1 MSNFSKVSVGIS
13 TKRYT
18 HDMSFDNNT
27 TLGFGVCQP
36 LFCQLLNDKDKLA
49 GNIRQL
55 VRLAPLP
62 VPSFGRMR
70 LVNKLRFVKMTDICP
85 YYEAMLSGA
94 YVNTSDLNY
103 LPKEVLTTSIKVLTQ
118 MVLQYSVI
126 DYFKVDSSSSVTKY
140 VYQNISIPSV
150 LKEAISVF
158 HQAVADQTDL
168 SAAVPD
174 PKPHIGNVN
183 TAISPDSADYLIS
196 TDTAFLCCRLTERGK
211 RLRNVLI
218 GLGYAL
224 DISCTDSVSLLPLFA
239 YFKAWY
245 DCYAPSRDSQWNQT
259 NAFILIDACFQ
270 NYLTDLDDFTTGQG
284 SSEKVQNAVFGFFE
298 DLANT
303 WYVAKDDYVSAHRLN
318 TVSSNSTSFG
328 DVTNIPL
335 TNKDSSFTGIIG
347 ISPNETP
354 VISKDQYINQ
364 FALSTLQRI
373 SKFLN
378 KDTVIGK
385 KVSTWLKAHFGADVA
400 SSFFQDSVSLNDV
413 VVSCNIN
420 DVFSTADT
428 TSNDGSGEQLG
439 SYAGKGLGFG
449 DGSFSFTAPT
459 FGYFVVV
466 SCLVPDSKYFQGIDP
481 TLFGVGRFTLP
492 NADFDALSYEVTP
505 SSFLCAHNDI
515 FILGQKSTS
524 NKGFGFV
531 PRYSGFKT
539 RRNIVNGDMSR
550 RGTIA
555 SYSPY
560 YLDKILTENAIHS
573 EKNPDGSYSFVAVN
587 NPLPVASEV
596 WRYPTRYPWLGNFN
610 RIFYNSGNDV
620 FDDASSS
627 DAANDFTNTPVDD
640 NFIVQSVIS
649 MKLTNSL
656 KPIAMSYDVYDDDT
670 DNSSKTITQE

>member
-1 MSNFSKVSVGIS
+1 MSNFSKVNLGIS

-27 TLGFGVCQP
+27 TLSFGVCQP
-36 LFCQLLNDKDKLA
+36 LFCQLMNDKDKLA

-70 LVNKLRFVKMTDICP
+70 LVNKLRFVQMTDICP

-103 LPKEVLTTSIKVLTQ
+103 LPKEVLQVSIQELTQ
-118 MVLQYSVI
+118 VVLQYSVI
-126 DYFKVDSSSSVTKY
+126 DYFKVDSSSSTTKY
-140 VYQNISIPSV
+140 VYQNIFTPSV
-150 LKEAISVF
+150 LSEAISLF
-158 HQAVADQTDL
+158 HSTIGDSSDFSAVI
-168 SAAVPD
+168 PD
-174 PKPHIGNVN
+174 PKPHLGNKD
-183 TAISPDSADYLIS
+183 TAISPDSADYLVVS
-196 TDTAFLCCRLTERGK
+196 DTAFICFRLTERGK
-211 RLRNVLI
+211 RLRNVLL
-218 GLGYAL
+218 GLGYEL
-224 DISCTDSVSLLPLFA
+224 DLSCTDSVSFLPLFA
-239 YFKAWY
+239 YYKAWY
-245 DCYAPSRDSQWNQT
+245 DCYAPSRETQWNQT
-259 NAFILIDACFQ
+259 NAFILIDFSFQ
-270 NYLTDLDDFTTGQG
+270 RYLISLDNFVTTGG
-284 SSEKVQNAVFGFFE
+284 ASEKVQKALLGFFE

-303 WYVAKDDYVSAHRLN
+303 WYVANDDYVSAHRLRA
-318 TVSSNSTSFG
+318 VSTTNSSFDSIHVPSGSLADHSISVTTYSDNVPVIAPQMSTS
-328 DVTNIPL
+328 N
-335 TNKDSSFTGIIG
+335 
-347 ISPNETP
+347 
-354 VISKDQYINQ
+354 
-364 FALSTLQRI
+364 FALQTLMRI
-373 SKFLN
+373 SKFVN

-400 SSFFQDSVSLNDV
+400 SSFFKDSVSLPDV

-428 TSNDGSGEQLG
+428 TSGDGSGEQLG

-449 DGSFSFTAPT
+449 DGGFNFSAPT

-466 SCLVPDSKYFQGIDP
+466 SCLVPDAKYFQGVDP
-481 TLFGVGRFTLP
+481 SLFGVDRFTLP

-505 SSFLCAHNDI
+505 SSFLCGHNDI
-515 FILGQKSTS
+515 FIKGQQSTS

-531 PRYSGFKT
+531 PRYSAFKT

-573 EKNPDGSYSFVAVN
+573 EKNADGSYSFVAVN

-620 FDDASSS
+620 FDDASSG
-627 DAANDFTNTPVDD
+627 DAANDFTNTPIDD
-640 NFIVQSVIS
+640 NFIVQSVVS
-649 MKLTNSL
+649 MKLTNGL
-656 KPIAMSYDVYDDDT
+656 KPIAMSYDVYDEDI

>member
-1 MSNFSKVSVGIS
+1 MSNFSKISLGIS

-27 TLGFGVCQP
+27 TLSFGVCQP
-36 LFCQLLNDKDKLA
+36 LFCQILNDKDKLA

-70 LVNKLRFVKMTDICP
+70 LVNKLRFVQMTDICP

-103 LPKEVLTTSIKVLTQ
+103 LPKEVLNDSIKVLTQ
-118 MVLQYSVI
+118 MVLQYSVF
-126 DYFKVDSSSSVTKY
+126 DYFKVDASSSTPKY
-140 VYQNISIPSV
+140 VYQNVLTPSV
-150 LKEAISVF
+150 LKEALSFYHLVVRDNSEI
-158 HQAVADQTDL
+158 
-168 SAAVPD
+168 SAAIPD
-174 PKPHIGNVN
+174 PKPHGGNVN

-196 TDTAFLCCRLTERGK
+196 SDSALICCRLTERGK
-211 RLRNVLI
+211 RLRNVLV

-224 DISCTDSVSLLPLFA
+224 DVSCTDSVSLLPLFA

-245 DCYAPSRDSQWNQT
+245 DSYAPSRETQWNQT
-259 NAFILIDACFQ
+259 NAFVLIDACFQ
-270 NYLTDLDDFTTGQG
+270 NYLTTLSGFTIAKG
-284 SSEKVQNAVFGFFE
+284 STQKVQKAVFGFFE

-318 TVSSNSTSFG
+318 AVSSNTDSFG
-328 DVTNIPL
+328 DIQNKIPSDNNLTTLQGVKYNGNGNVPELTVVT
-335 TNKDSSFTGIIG
+335 D
-347 ISPNETP
+347 
-354 VISKDQYINQ
+354 
-364 FALSTLQRI
+364 FALQSLMRI
-373 SKFLN
+373 SKFIN

-400 SSFFQDSVSLNDV
+400 SSFFKDSVSLPDV

-428 TSNDGSGEQLG
+428 STSDGSGEQLG

-466 SCLVPDSKYFQGIDP
+466 SCLVPDSKYFQGVDP
-481 TLFGVGRFTLP
+481 SLFGLDRFTLP
-492 NADFDALSYEVTP
+492 NADFDALSYEITP
-505 SSFLCAHNDI
+505 CSFLCAHNDMYVS
-515 FILGQKSTS
+515 GQKSTS
-524 NKGFGFV
+524 DKGFGFV

-560 YLDKILTENAIHS
+560 YLDKILTENSFRS
-573 EKNPDGSYSFVAVN
+573 EKNADGSYTFVAVN
-587 NPLPVASEV
+587 NPLPLASEV
-596 WRYPTRYPWLGNFN
+596 WRFPTRYSWLGNFN
-610 RIFYNSGNDV
+610 RIFYNSGSAV

-627 DAANDFTNTPVDD
+627 DEANDFTTTPIDD

-649 MKLTNSL
+649 MKLTNAL
-656 KPIAMSYDVYDDDT
+656 KPIAMSYDVYDDDV

>member
-1 MSNFSKVSVGIS
+1 MSNFSKVNLGIS

-27 TLGFGVCQP
+27 TLSFGVCQP
-36 LFCQLLNDKDKLA
+36 LFCQLLNDKDKLS

-70 LVNKLRFVKMTDICP
+70 LVNKLRFVQMTDICP

-103 LPKEVLTTSIKVLTQ
+103 LPKEVLSSTVHLLT
-118 MVLQYSVI
+118 MLVLQYSVI
-126 DYFKVDSSSSVTKY
+126 DYFKVDTSSSTTKY
-140 VYQNISIPSV
+140 VYQNINLPSV
-150 LKEAISVF
+150 LKEAQQVIYN
-158 HQAVADQTDL
+158 AVRDSGDFEPIIPA
-168 SAAVPD
+168 
-174 PKPHIGNVN
+174 PKPHVGNVDS
-183 TAISPDSADYLIS
+183 AISPDSADYLITS
-196 TDTAFLCCRLTERGK
+196 EDSFVCFRLTERGK

-224 DISCTDSVSLLPLFA
+224 DISCKDRVSLLPLFA
-239 YFKAWY
+239 YYKAWY
-245 DCYAPSRDSQWNQT
+245 DCYAPSRETQWNQS
-259 NAFILIDACFQ
+259 NAFVLIDFSFQ
-270 NYLTDLDDFTTGQG
+270 QYITDIEGFTTAQG
-284 SSEKVQNAVFGFFE
+284 ATEKVQKAVLGFFE

-303 WYVAKDDYVSAHRLN
+303 WYVANDDYVSAHRLN
-318 TVSSNSTSFG
+318 AVSSNTTSFG
-328 DVTNIPL
+328 DVTQLPF
-335 TNKDSSFTGIIG
+335 TNKDKLQTRLQFTED
-347 ISPNETP
+347 STP
-354 VISKDQYINQ
+354 SVQGTRTINQ
-364 FALSTLQRI
+364 FTLETLQRV

-385 KVSTWLKAHFGADVA
+385 KVSTWLKAHYGADVA
-400 SSFFQDSVSLNDV
+400 SSFFKDSVSLDDV

-428 TSNDGSGEQLG
+428 TSSDGSGEQLG

-449 DGSFSFTAPT
+449 DGSFKFTAPT

-481 TLFGVGRFTLP
+481 TLFGVDRFSLP
-492 NADFDALSYEVTP
+492 NTDFDALSYEVTP

-515 FILGQKSTS
+515 FVSGQTSTS
-524 NKGFGFV
+524 DKGFGFV
-531 PRYSGFKT
+531 PRYSAFKT

-573 EKNPDGSYSFVAVN
+573 EKNADGSYNFVAVN

-610 RIFYNSGNDV
+610 RIFYNSGGDF
-620 FDDASSS
+620 FDDASSD
-627 DAANDFTNTPVDD
+627 DAANDFTNAPIDD
-640 NFIVQSVIS
+640 NFIVQSVVS
-649 MKLTNSL
+649 MKLTNGL
-656 KPIAMSYDVYDDDT
+656 KPISQSYDVYDEDM

>member
-1 MSNFSKVSVGIS
+1 MSNFSKVNLGIS

-70 LVNKLRFVKMTDICP
+70 LVNKLRFVQMTDICP

-94 YVNTSDLNY
+94 YVNTSALNY
-103 LPKEVLTTSIKVLTQ
+103 LPKEVLTTTVHLLTLL
-118 MVLQYSVI
+118 VLQYSVI
-126 DYFKVDSSSSVTKY
+126 DYFKVDSSSSTMKY
-140 VYQNISIPSV
+140 VYQNVSTPSV
-150 LKEAISVF
+150 FQEALRVLRGSIGDTSDFYGVIPEP
-158 HQAVADQTDL
+158 Q
-168 SAAVPD
+168 
-174 PKPHIGNVN
+174 PHVGNIDS
-183 TAISPDSADYLIS
+183 AISPDSADYLVS
-196 TDTAFLCCRLTERGK
+196 TDDGFICFRLTERGK

-224 DISCTDSVSLLPLFA
+224 DASCEDKVSLLPLFA
-239 YFKAWY
+239 YYKAWY
-245 DCYAPSRDSQWNQT
+245 DCYAPSRETQWNQT
-259 NAFILIDACFQ
+259 NAFVIIDACFQ
-270 NYLTDLDDFTTGQG
+270 NYLTSLEDFTTAQG
-284 SSEKVQNAVFGFFE
+284 SSEKVQKAVLGFFE

-303 WYVAKDDYVSAHRLN
+303 WYVANDDYVSAHRLN
-318 TVSSNSTSFG
+318 VVSTTNSGFDSIKLPSGSLATNKSPITTKENVTPSLNYVSSS
-328 DVTNIPL
+328 
-335 TNKDSSFTGIIG
+335 
-347 ISPNETP
+347 
-354 VISKDQYINQ
+354 INQ
-364 FALSTLQRI
+364 FALESLQRI
-373 SKFLN
+373 SKFIN

-400 SSFFQDSVSLNDV
+400 SSFFKDSVSLPDV

-481 TLFGVGRFTLP
+481 TLFGVDRFTLP
-492 NADFDALSYEVTP
+492 NSDFDALSYEVTP

-515 FILGQKSTS
+515 FISGQKSTS
-524 NKGFGFV
+524 DKGFGFV

-560 YLDKILTENAIHS
+560 YLDKILTENAIRS
-573 EKNPDGSYSFVAVN
+573 EKNADGSYSFVAVN

-596 WRYPTRYPWLGNFN
+596 WRYPTRYSWLGNFN
-610 RIFYNSGNDV
+610 RIFYNSGNEV
-620 FDDASSS
+620 FDDASSG
-627 DAANDFTNTPVDD
+627 DAANDFTTTPIDD

-649 MKLTNSL
+649 MKLTNVL
-656 KPIAMSYDVYDDDT
+656 KPIAMSYDVYDEDT

>member
-1 MSNFSKVSVGIS
+1 MSNFSKVNLGIS

-27 TLGFGVCQP
+27 TLSFGVCQP
-36 LFCQLLNDKDKLA
+36 LFCQLMNDKDKLA

-70 LVNKLRFVKMTDICP
+70 LVNKLRFVQMTDICP
-85 YYEAMLSGA
+85 YYEALLSGS
-94 YVNTSDLNY
+94 YINTSDLNY
-103 LPKEVLTTSIKVLTQ
+103 LPQEVLQISIRELTQ
-118 MVLQYSVI
+118 VVLQYSVI
-126 DYFKVDSSSSVTKY
+126 DYFKRDSTSPTEPKY
-140 VYQNISIPSV
+140 VYQNVLTPSV
-150 LKEAISVF
+150 YKEAISVLHTAYVNQSQF
-158 HQAVADQTDL
+158 ASVI
-168 SAAVPD
+168 PD
-174 PKPHIGNVN
+174 PKPHGGDVSL
-183 TAISPDSADYLIS
+183 AISPDSADYLVC
-196 TDTAFLCCRLTERGK
+196 TDDAFICFRLTERGK
-211 RLRNVLI
+211 RLRNVII
-218 GLGYAL
+218 GLGYEL
-224 DISCTDSVSLLPLFA
+224 DLSCRDSVSFLPLFA
-239 YFKAWY
+239 FFKAWY
-245 DCYAPSRDSQWNQT
+245 DCYAPSRETQWNQT
-259 NAFILIDACFQ
+259 NAFILIDASFQ
-270 NYLTDLDDFTTGQG
+270 KYLYDLNHFTTLGG
-284 SSEKVQNAVFGFFE
+284 ATEKVQKALLGFFE

-318 TVSSNSTSFG
+318 AVSSNTDSFG
-328 DVTNIPL
+328 DIQSKVPSDDNL
-335 TNKDSSFTGIIG
+335 T
-347 ISPNETP
+347 
-354 VISKDQYINQ
+354 
-364 FALSTLQRI
+364 TLQGVQYNGNGFVPKANVATDFTLQTLMRI
-373 SKFLN
+373 SKFIN

-400 SSFFQDSVSLNDV
+400 SSFFKDSVSLSDV

-428 TSNDGSGEQLG
+428 TSGDGSGEQLG

-466 SCLVPDSKYFQGIDP
+466 SCLVPDSKYFQGVDP
-481 TLFGVGRFTLP
+481 SLFGVDRFTLP
-492 NADFDALSYEVTP
+492 NADFDALSYEITP
-505 SSFLCAHNDI
+505 SSFLCGHNDI
-515 FILGQKSTS
+515 FIKGQKSTS
-524 NKGFGFV
+524 DKGFGFV

-560 YLDKILTENAIHS
+560 YLDKILTENAIRS
-573 EKNPDGSYSFVAVN
+573 LKNADGSYSFVAVN

-610 RIFYNSGNDV
+610 RIFYNSGNEV
-620 FDDASSS
+620 FDDASAG
-627 DAANDFTNTPVDD
+627 DETNDFTNTPIDD

-649 MKLTNSL
+649 MKLTNGL
-656 KPIAMSYDVYDDDT
+656 KPISMSYDVYDDDV

>member
-1 MSNFSKVSVGIS
+1 MSNFSKVNLGIS

-27 TLGFGVCQP
+27 TLSFGVCQP
-36 LFCQLLNDKDKLA
+36 LFCQLMNDKDKLA

-70 LVNKLRFVKMTDICP
+70 LVNKLRFVQMTDICP
-85 YYEAMLSGA
+85 YYEALLTGS
-94 YVNTSDLNY
+94 YINTSDLNY
-103 LPKEVLTTSIKVLTQ
+103 LPKEVLQISIRELTQ
-118 MVLQYSVI
+118 VVLQYSVI
-126 DYFKVDSSSSVTKY
+126 DYFKRDSSSPSEPKY
-140 VYQNISIPSV
+140 VYQNVLTPSV
-150 LKEAISVF
+150 YQEAISVLHTAYANQSQF
-158 HQAVADQTDL
+158 A
-168 SAAVPD
+168 SIIPD
-174 PKPHIGNVN
+174 PKAHGGNVGS
-183 TAISPDSADYLIS
+183 AISPDSADYLVS
-196 TDTAFLCCRLTERGK
+196 TDEAFICFRLTERGK
-211 RLRNVLI
+211 RLRNVII
-218 GLGYAL
+218 GLGYEL
-224 DISCTDSVSLLPLFA
+224 DLSCKDSVSFLPLFA

-245 DCYAPSRDSQWNQT
+245 DCYAPSRETQWNQT
-259 NAFILIDACFQ
+259 NAFILIDASFQ
-270 NYLTDLDDFTTGQG
+270 KYLTDLNHFTTYGG
-284 SSEKVQNAVFGFFE
+284 STEKVQKALLGFFE

-303 WYVAKDDYVSAHRLN
+303 WYVAKDDYVSAHRLKVVSTTN
-318 TVSSNSTSFG
+318 SGFNDIKSPITGVDTNLSPLSTTTDTVPTLYSST
-328 DVTNIPL
+328 PL
-335 TNKDSSFTGIIG
+335 
-347 ISPNETP
+347 
-354 VISKDQYINQ
+354 NQ
-364 FALSTLQRI
+364 FALETLQRI
-373 SKFLN
+373 SKFIN

-400 SSFFQDSVSLNDV
+400 SSFFKDSVSLSDV

-428 TSNDGSGEQLG
+428 STNDGSGEQLG

-466 SCLVPDSKYFQGIDP
+466 SCLVPDSKYFQGVDP
-481 TLFGVGRFTLP
+481 SLFGVDRFTLP

-505 SSFLCAHNDI
+505 SSFLCGHNDI
-515 FILGQKSTS
+515 FISGQQSTS
-524 NKGFGFV
+524 DKGFGFV
-531 PRYSGFKT
+531 PRYSAFKT

-560 YLDKILTENAIHS
+560 YLDKILTENAIRS
-573 EKNPDGSYSFVAVN
+573 FKNADGSYSFVAVN

-610 RIFYNSGNDV
+610 RIFYNSGSAV
-620 FDDASSS
+620 FDDASSG
-627 DAANDFTNTPVDD
+627 DETNDFTNTPIDD

-649 MKLTNSL
+649 MKLTNAL
-656 KPIAMSYDVYDDDT
+656 KPIAMSYDVYDEDT

>member
-1 MSNFSKVSVGIS
+1 MSNFSKVNLGIS

-27 TLGFGVCQP
+27 TLSFGVCQP
-36 LFCQLLNDKDKLA
+36 LFCQLLNDKDKLT

-70 LVNKLRFVKMTDICP
+70 LVNKLRFVQMTDICP
-85 YYEAMLSGA
+85 YYEALLAGS

-103 LPKEVLTTSIKVLTQ
+103 LPKEVLTSTVHLLT
-118 MVLQYSVI
+118 MLVLQYSVI
-126 DYFKVDSSSSVTKY
+126 DYFKVDTSSSNTKY
-140 VYQNISIPSV
+140 VYQNINLPSV
-150 LKEAISVF
+150 LKEAQQVIYN
-158 HQAVADQTDL
+158 AVQDNGDFE
-168 SAAVPD
+168 PIIPE
-174 PKPHIGNVN
+174 PKPHVGNVD
-183 TAISPDSADYLIS
+183 TAISPDSADYLI
-196 TDTAFLCCRLTERGK
+196 TAADSFVCFRLTERGK

-224 DISCTDSVSLLPLFA
+224 DISCKDRVSLLPLFA
-239 YFKAWY
+239 YYKAWY
-245 DCYAPSRDSQWNQT
+245 DCYAPSRETQWNQT
-259 NAFILIDACFQ
+259 NAFVLIDFCFQ
-270 NYLTDLDDFTTGQG
+270 QYVTDIEGFTTAQG
-284 SSEKVQNAVFGFFE
+284 ASEKVQKAVLGFFE

-303 WYVAKDDYVSAHRLN
+303 WYVANDDYVSAHRLN
-318 TVSSNSTSFG
+318 VVST
-328 DVTNIPL
+328 TN
-335 TNKDSSFTGIIG
+335 SSFDSIKMPTGPVTSNNVNVTTHENVVPVLPFS
-347 ISPNETP
+347 SP
-354 VISKDQYINQ
+354 VNQ
-364 FALSTLQRI
+364 FALETLQRI
-373 SKFLN
+373 SKFIN

-400 SSFFQDSVSLNDV
+400 SSFFKDSVSLDDV

-428 TSNDGSGEQLG
+428 TSSDGSGEQLG

-449 DGSFSFTAPT
+449 DGSFKFTAPT

-481 TLFGVGRFTLP
+481 TLFGVDRFTLP
-492 NADFDALSYEVTP
+492 NTDFDALSYEVTP

-515 FILGQKSTS
+515 FVSGQKSTS
-524 NKGFGFV
+524 DKGFGFV
-531 PRYSGFKT
+531 PRYSAFKT

-573 EKNPDGSYSFVAVN
+573 EKNADGSYSFVAVN

-610 RIFYNSGNDV
+610 RIFYNSGGDA
-620 FDDASSS
+620 FDDPSSD
-627 DAANDFTNTPVDD
+627 DAANDFINIPIDD
-640 NFIVQSVIS
+640 NFIVQSVVS
-649 MKLTNSL
+649 MKLTNGL
-656 KPIAMSYDVYDDDT
+656 KPISQSYDVYDEDT

>member
-27 TLGFGVCQP
+27 TLSFGVCQP
-36 LFCQLLNDKDKLA
+36 LFCQLMNDKDKLA

-70 LVNKLRFVKMTDICP
+70 LVNKLRFVQMTDICP
-85 YYEAMLSGA
+85 YYEAMLTGS

-103 LPKEVLTTSIKVLTQ
+103 LPKEVLQITIRALTQ
-118 MVLQYSVI
+118 IVLQYSVI
-126 DYFKVDSSSSVTKY
+126 DYFKVDSSSSTTKY
-140 VYQNISIPSV
+140 VYQNILTPSV
-150 LKEAISVF
+150 YQEAIGLYHTTIGDTSHF
-158 HQAVADQTDL
+158 A
-168 SAAVPD
+168 SIIPD
-174 PKPHIGNVN
+174 PKQHGGNVN
-183 TAISPDSADYLIS
+183 TAISPDSADYLVV
-196 TDTAFLCCRLTERGK
+196 TDSAFICFRLTERGK
-211 RLRNVLI
+211 RLRNVLL
-218 GLGYAL
+218 GLGYEL
-224 DISCTDSVSLLPLFA
+224 DLSCTDSVSSLPLFA

-245 DCYAPSRDSQWNQT
+245 DSYAPSRETQWNQT
-259 NAFILIDACFQ
+259 NAFILIDASFQ
-270 NYLTDLDDFTTGQG
+270 KYLTSFDFFTTATGA
-284 SSEKVQNAVFGFFE
+284 SEKVQKAVLGFFE

-303 WYVAKDDYVSAHRLN
+303 WYVANDDYVSAHRT
-318 TVSSNSTSFG
+318 TVVSTTNSGFDNIKSP
-328 DVTNIPL
+328 VTGVDTNFTPVS
-335 TNKDSSFTGIIG
+335 TNKDTVPNIYSS
-347 ISPNETP
+347 TP
-354 VISKDQYINQ
+354 LNQ
-364 FALSTLQRI
+364 FALETLQRI
-373 SKFLN
+373 SKFIN

-400 SSFFQDSVSLNDV
+400 SSFFKDSVSLNDI

-449 DGSFSFTAPT
+449 DGSFSFSAPS

-466 SCLVPDSKYFQGIDP
+466 SCLVPDSKYFQGVDP
-481 TLFGVGRFTLP
+481 SLFGVDRFTLP

-505 SSFLCAHNDI
+505 SSFLCGHNDI
-515 FILGQKSTS
+515 FISGQKLTS
-524 NKGFGFV
+524 DKGFGFV

-560 YLDKILTENAIHS
+560 YLDKILTENAIRS
-573 EKNPDGSYSFVAVN
+573 EKNADGSYGFVAVN

-610 RIFYNSGNDV
+610 RIFYNSGNAV
-620 FDDASSS
+620 FDDASSG
-627 DAANDFTNTPVDD
+627 DAANDFANTPIDD

-649 MKLTNSL
+649 LKLTNAL
-656 KPIAMSYDVYDDDT
+656 KPIAMSYDVYDDEV

>member
-1 MSNFSKVSVGIS
+1 MSNFSKVNVGIS

-36 LFCQLLNDKDKLA
+36 LFCQLLNDNDKLS

-70 LVNKLRFVKMTDICP
+70 LVNKLRFVQMTDICP

-94 YVNTSDLNY
+94 YVNTSDSNY
-103 LPKEVLTTSIKVLTQ
+103 LPKEVLTTEVRILTQ

-126 DYFKVDSSSSVTKY
+126 DYFKVDSSSSTTKY
-140 VYQNISIPSV
+140 VYQNVSSPSV
-150 LKEAISVF
+150 LHEAIQVYRTAINA
-158 HQAVADQTDL
+158 QVDL
-168 SAAVPD
+168 SAAIPA
-174 PKPHIGNVN
+174 PKPHVGVVG
-183 TAISPDSADYLIS
+183 TAISPDSADYLVS
-196 TDTAFLCCRLTERGK
+196 TSTSFICFRLTERGK
-211 RLRNVLI
+211 RLRNVLL

-224 DISCTDSVSLLPLFA
+224 DLSCTDRVSLLPLFA

-245 DCYAPSRDSQWNQT
+245 DSYAPSRETQWNQT
-259 NAFILIDACFQ
+259 NAFILIDAAFQ
-270 NYLTDLDDFTTGQG
+270 KYLTALEDFTTAQG
-284 SSEKVQNAVFGFFE
+284 STQKVQKACFGFFE

-303 WYVAKDDYVSAHRLN
+303 WYVAKDDYVSAHRIDALN
-318 TVSSNSTSFG
+318 TNVTDFGNIQHKVPDGANLSIQDSIGFDDNQYFPAISNGF
-328 DVTNIPL
+328 NA
-335 TNKDSSFTGIIG
+335 
-347 ISPNETP
+347 
-354 VISKDQYINQ
+354 
-364 FALSTLQRI
+364 FALQTLQRI
-373 SKFLN
+373 SKFIN

-400 SSFFQDSVSLNDV
+400 SSFFKDSVSLPDV

-428 TSNDGSGEQLG
+428 TSGDGSGEQLG

-449 DGSFSFTAPT
+449 DGSFNFTAPT

-481 TLFGVGRFTLP
+481 ALFGVDRFTLP

-505 SSFLCAHNDI
+505 CSFLCAHNDI
-515 FILGQKSTS
+515 FISGQQSTS
-524 NKGFGFV
+524 DKGFGFV

-573 EKNPDGSYSFVAVN
+573 EKNADGSYNFVSVN

-596 WRYPTRYPWLGNFN
+596 WRYPTRYNWLGNFN
-610 RIFYNSGNDV
+610 RIFYNSGNEV
-620 FDDASSS
+620 FDDASSD

-649 MKLTNSL
+649 MKLTNAL
-656 KPIAMSYDVYDDDT
+656 KPIAMSYDVYDEDT

>member
-1 MSNFSKVSVGIS
+1 MSNFSKVNMGIS

-27 TLGFGVCQP
+27 TLAFGVCQP
-36 LFCQLLNDKDKLA
+36 LFCQLLYDKDKLA

-70 LVNKLRFVKMTDICP
+70 LVNKLRFVQMTDICP
-85 YYEAMLSGA
+85 YYEALLSGS

-103 LPKEVLTTSIKVLTQ
+103 LPKEVLQISIRELTQ
-118 MVLQYSVI
+118 VVLQYSVI
-126 DYFKVDSSSSVTKY
+126 DYFKVDKSSSTTKY
-140 VYQNISIPSV
+140 VYQNILTPSV
-150 LKEAISVF
+150 YKEAISVLKTAYANQSQF
-158 HQAVADQTDL
+158 ASIIPNPQ
-168 SAAVPD
+168 
-174 PKPHIGNVN
+174 PHGGNVGS
-183 TAISPDSADYLIS
+183 AISPDSADYLVS
-196 TDTAFLCCRLTERGK
+196 TDDAFICFRLTERGK
-211 RLRNVLI
+211 RLRNVII
-218 GLGYAL
+218 GLGYEL
-224 DISCTDSVSLLPLFA
+224 DLSCSDKVSFLPLFA

-245 DCYAPSRDSQWNQT
+245 DSFAPSRETQWNQT
-259 NAFILIDACFQ
+259 NAFILIDASFQ
-270 NYLTDLDDFTTGQG
+270 KYLIDLNHFTTYGG
-284 SSEKVQNAVFGFFE
+284 STEKIQKALLGFFE

-303 WYVAKDDYVSAHRLN
+303 WYVANDDYVSAHRLKVVSTTN
-318 TVSSNSTSFG
+318 SGFNDIKSPLSGVETNLSPLSSSNDTVPTVYSST
-328 DVTNIPL
+328 PL
-335 TNKDSSFTGIIG
+335 
-347 ISPNETP
+347 
-354 VISKDQYINQ
+354 NQ
-364 FALSTLQRI
+364 FALETLQRI
-373 SKFLN
+373 SKFIN

-385 KVSTWLKAHFGADVA
+385 KVSTWLKVHFGADVA
-400 SSFFQDSVSLNDV
+400 SSFFKDSVSLPDV

-428 TSNDGSGEQLG
+428 TSSDGSGEQLG

-449 DGSFSFTAPT
+449 DGSFSFTAPS

-466 SCLVPDSKYFQGIDP
+466 SCLVPDSKYFQGVDP
-481 TLFGVGRFTLP
+481 SLFGVDRFTLP

-505 SSFLCAHNDI
+505 SSFLCGHNDI
-515 FILGQKSTS
+515 FIVGQKSTS
-524 NKGFGFV
+524 NMGFGFV

-560 YLDKILTENAIHS
+560 YLDKILTENAIRS
-573 EKNPDGSYSFVAVN
+573 EKNADGSYGFVAVN
-587 NPLPVASEV
+587 NPLPLASEV

-610 RIFYNSGNDV
+610 RIFYNSGNEV
-620 FDDASSS
+620 FDDASSG
-627 DAANDFTNTPVDD
+627 DATNDFSNPPVDD

-649 MKLTNSL
+649 MKLTNAL

>member
-36 LFCQLLNDKDKLA
+36 LFCQLLNDNDKLA

-70 LVNKLRFVKMTDICP
+70 LVNKLRFVQMTDICP
-85 YYEAMLSGA
+85 YYEALLSGA

-103 LPKEVLTTSIKVLTQ
+103 LPKEVLTSTVQVLTQ

-126 DYFKVDSSSSVTKY
+126 DYFKVDSSSSTTKY
-140 VYQNISIPSV
+140 VYQNISTPSV
-150 LKEAISVF
+150 LNEAIRVF
-158 HQAVADQTDL
+158 HQAVGDQSDL
-168 SAAVPD
+168 SAAIPD
-174 PKPHIGNVN
+174 PKPHVGNVDS
-183 TAISPDSADYLIS
+183 AISPDSADYLIT
-196 TDTAFLCCRLTERGK
+196 TDNAFICCRLTERGK
-211 RLRNVLI
+211 RLRNVFI

-224 DISCTDSVSLLPLFA
+224 DVSCTDSVSLLPLFA
-239 YFKAWY
+239 YYKAWY
-245 DCYAPSRDSQWNQT
+245 DCYAPSRDTQWNQT

-270 NYLTDLDDFTTGQG
+270 KYLTTLDSFTTAQG
-284 SSEKVQNAVFGFFE
+284 SSQKVQKAVFGFFE

-318 TVSSNSTSFG
+318 AVSSNTDSFG
-328 DVTNIPL
+328 DIQSKIPSDNNLTTLQGVQFNGNGFVPKANIA
-335 TNKDSSFTGIIG
+335 TD
-347 ISPNETP
+347 
-354 VISKDQYINQ
+354 
-364 FALSTLQRI
+364 FALQTLMRI
-373 SKFLN
+373 SKFIN

-400 SSFFQDSVSLNDV
+400 SSFFKDSVSLSDV

-466 SCLVPDSKYFQGIDP
+466 SCLVPDSKYFQGVDP
-481 TLFGVGRFTLP
+481 TLFGVDRFTLP
-492 NADFDALSYEVTP
+492 NADFDALSYEITP

-515 FILGQKSTS
+515 FISGQKSTS

-573 EKNPDGSYSFVAVN
+573 EKNADGSYSFVAVN

-620 FDDASSS
+620 FDDASFG
-627 DAANDFTNTPVDD
+627 DAANDFTSTPVDD

-649 MKLTNSL
+649 MKLTNAL

>member
-1 MSNFSKVSVGIS
+1 MSNFSKVSVGVS
-13 TKRYT
+13 SKRYT

-36 LFCQLLNDKDKLA
+36 LFCQLLYDNDKLA

-70 LVNKLRFVKMTDICP
+70 LVNKLRFVQMTDICP

-103 LPKEVLTTSIKVLTQ
+103 LPKEVLTSTIQVLTQ

-126 DYFKVDSSSSVTKY
+126 DYFKVDSSSSTTKY
-140 VYQNISIPSV
+140 VYQNISTPSV
-150 LKEAISVF
+150 LNEAIRVF
-158 HQAVADQTDL
+158 HQAVGDQSDL
-168 SAAVPD
+168 SAAIPD
-174 PKPHIGNVN
+174 PKPHMGNVN

-196 TDTAFLCCRLTERGK
+196 TDTAFICCRLTERGK

-224 DISCTDSVSLLPLFA
+224 DVSCTDRVSLLPLFA

-245 DCYAPSRDSQWNQT
+245 DSYAPSRDTQWNQS

-270 NYLTDLDDFTTGQG
+270 KYLTDLNDFTTAQG
-284 SSEKVQNAVFGFFE
+284 SSEKVQKAIFGFFE

-318 TVSSNSTSFG
+318 AISSNTDSFG
-328 DVTNIPL
+328 DIQLKIPSDNNL
-335 TNKDSSFTGIIG
+335 TTLQG
-347 ISPNETP
+347 
-354 VISKDQYINQ
+354 VQYNGNGFVPKANVATD
-364 FALSTLQRI
+364 FALQTLMRI
-373 SKFLN
+373 SKFIN

-400 SSFFQDSVSLNDV
+400 SSFFKDSVSLPDV

-428 TSNDGSGEQLG
+428 TSGDGSGEQLG

-481 TLFGVGRFTLP
+481 SLFGVDRFTLP

-515 FILGQKSTS
+515 FISGQKSTS
-524 NKGFGFV
+524 DKGFGFV
-531 PRYSGFKT
+531 PRYSAFKT

-573 EKNPDGSYSFVAVN
+573 EKNADGSYSFVAVN

-627 DAANDFTNTPVDD
+627 DAANDFLNTPIDD

-649 MKLTNSL
+649 MRLTNAL
-656 KPIAMSYDVYDDDT
+656 KPIAMSYDVYDDDV

>member
-27 TLGFGVCQP
+27 TLSFGVCQP
-36 LFCQLLNDKDKLA
+36 LFCQLMNDKDKLA

-70 LVNKLRFVKMTDICP
+70 LVNKLRFVQMTDICP
-85 YYEAMLSGA
+85 YYEAMLSGS

-103 LPKEVLTTSIKVLTQ
+103 LPKEVLQITIRALTQ
-118 MVLQYSVI
+118 VVLQYSVI
-126 DYFKVDSSSSVTKY
+126 DYFKLDSSSSISKY
-140 VYQNISIPSV
+140 VYQNINSSSV
-150 LKEAISVF
+150 LKEALSLYHNSVGDTSHF
-158 HQAVADQTDL
+158 
-168 SAAVPD
+168 AALIPD
-174 PKPHIGNVN
+174 PKPHVGNKD
-183 TAISPDSADYLIS
+183 TAISPDSADYLVVNDSGFIC
-196 TDTAFLCCRLTERGK
+196 FRLTERGK
-211 RLRNVLI
+211 RLRNVLL
-218 GLGYAL
+218 GLGYEL
-224 DISCTDSVSLLPLFA
+224 DLSCTDSVTSLPLFA

-245 DCYAPSRDSQWNQT
+245 DSYAPSRETQWNQT
-259 NAFILIDACFQ
+259 NAFILIDASFQ
-270 NYLTDLDDFTTGQG
+270 KYLISFDFFTTAAGA
-284 SSEKVQNAVFGFFE
+284 SEKVQKAVLGFFE

-303 WYVAKDDYVSAHRLN
+303 WYVANDDYVSAHRL
-318 TVSSNSTSFG
+318 TVVSTTNSGFDNIKSP
-328 DVTNIPL
+328 VTGVD
-335 TNKDSSFTGIIG
+335 TNF
-347 ISPNETP
+347 TP
-354 VISKDQYINQ
+354 VSTNTDTIPNIYSSTPLNQ
-364 FALSTLQRI
+364 FALDTLQRI
-373 SKFLN
+373 SKFIN

-400 SSFFQDSVSLNDV
+400 SSFFKDSVSLPDF
-413 VVSCNIN
+413 VVSCSIN

-428 TSNDGSGEQLG
+428 TSSDGSGEQLG

-449 DGSFSFTAPT
+449 DGSFKFSAPT

-466 SCLVPDSKYFQGIDP
+466 SCLVPDSKYFQGVDP
-481 TLFGVGRFTLP
+481 SLFGVDRFTLP

-505 SSFLCAHNDI
+505 SSFLCGHNDI
-515 FILGQKSTS
+515 FISGQNSTS
-524 NKGFGFV
+524 DKGFGFV
-531 PRYSGFKT
+531 PRYSGFKF

-560 YLDKILTENAIHS
+560 YLDKILTENAIRS
-573 EKNPDGSYSFVAVN
+573 EKNSDGSFGFVAVN

-620 FDDASSS
+620 FDDASYG

-649 MKLTNSL
+649 MKLTNAL

>member
-13 TKRYT
+13 TKRFT

-27 TLGFGVCQP
+27 TLSFGVCQP
-36 LFCQLLNDKDKLA
+36 LFCQLLNDKDKLV

-70 LVNKLRFVKMTDICP
+70 LVNKLRFVQMTDICP
-85 YYEAMLSGA
+85 YYEAMLSGS

-103 LPKEVLTTSIKVLTQ
+103 LPKEVLQITIRALTQ
-118 MVLQYSVI
+118 VVLQYSVI
-126 DYFKVDSSSSVTKY
+126 DYFKVDPSSPNTKY
-140 VYQNISIPSV
+140 VYQDILQSSV
-150 LKEAISVF
+150 YKEAISLYHTTVGDTSHF
-158 HQAVADQTDL
+158 A
-168 SAAVPD
+168 SIIPD
-174 PKPHIGNVN
+174 PKPHGGNVN
-183 TAISPDSADYLIS
+183 TAISPDSADYLVS
-196 TDTAFLCCRLTERGK
+196 TDSAFICFRLTERGK
-211 RLRNVLI
+211 RLRNVLL
-218 GLGYAL
+218 GLGYEL
-224 DISCTDSVSLLPLFA
+224 DLSCTDSVSSLPLFA

-245 DCYAPSRDSQWNQT
+245 DSYAPSRETQWNQT
-259 NAFILIDACFQ
+259 NAFILIDASFQ
-270 NYLTDLDDFTTGQG
+270 KYLTSFDFFTTATGV
-284 SSEKVQNAVFGFFE
+284 SDKVQKAVLGFFE

-303 WYVAKDDYVSAHRLN
+303 WYVANDDYVSAHRL
-318 TVSSNSTSFG
+318 TVVSTTNSGFDTIKSP
-328 DVTNIPL
+328 VTGVDTNFTPVS
-335 TNKDSSFTGIIG
+335 TNKDTVPNIYSS
-347 ISPNETP
+347 TP
-354 VISKDQYINQ
+354 LNT
-364 FALSTLQRI
+364 FALETLQRI
-373 SKFLN
+373 SKFIN

-400 SSFFQDSVSLNDV
+400 SSFFKDSVSLNDI

-449 DGSFSFTAPT
+449 DGSFSFSAPS

-466 SCLVPDSKYFQGIDP
+466 SCIVPDSKYFQGVDP
-481 TLFGVGRFTLP
+481 SLFGVDRFTLP

-505 SSFLCAHNDI
+505 SSFLCGHNDI
-515 FILGQKSTS
+515 FISGQKSTS
-524 NKGFGFV
+524 DKGFGFV

-560 YLDKILTENAIHS
+560 YLDKILTENAIRS
-573 EKNPDGSYSFVAVN
+573 EKNADGSYSFVAVN
-587 NPLPVASEV
+587 NPLPLASEV

-610 RIFYNSGNDV
+610 RIFYNSGNAV
-620 FDDASSS
+620 FDDSSS
-627 DAANDFTNTPVDD
+627 GDAANDFLNTPIDD
-640 NFIVQSVIS
+640 NFILQSVIS
-649 MKLTNSL
+649 MKLTNAL
-656 KPIAMSYDVYDDDT
+656 KPIAMSYDVYDEDT

>member
-27 TLGFGVCQP
+27 TLSFGVCQP
-36 LFCQLLNDKDKLA
+36 LFCQLMYDKDKLA

-70 LVNKLRFVKMTDICP
+70 LVNKLRFVQMTDICP
-85 YYEAMLSGA
+85 YYEAMLTGS

-103 LPKEVLTTSIKVLTQ
+103 LPKEVLQITIRALTQ
-118 MVLQYSVI
+118 VVLQYSVI
-126 DYFKVDSSSSVTKY
+126 DYFKVDSSSSTTKY
-140 VYQNISIPSV
+140 VYQNILTPSV
-150 LKEAISVF
+150 YKEAINLYHTTVGDTSHFASVI
-158 HQAVADQTDL
+158 
-168 SAAVPD
+168 PD
-174 PKPHIGNVN
+174 PKQHLGNVN
-183 TAISPDSADYLIS
+183 TAISPDSADYLVS
-196 TDTAFLCCRLTERGK
+196 TDSAFICFRLTERGK
-211 RLRNVLI
+211 RLRNVLL
-218 GLGYAL
+218 GLGYEL
-224 DISCTDSVSLLPLFA
+224 DLSCTDSVTSLPLFA

-245 DCYAPSRDSQWNQT
+245 DSYAPSRETQWNQT
-259 NAFILIDACFQ
+259 NAFILIDASFQ
-270 NYLTDLDDFTTGQG
+270 KYLTSFDFFTTATGA
-284 SSEKVQNAVFGFFE
+284 SEKVQKAVLGFFE

-303 WYVAKDDYVSAHRLN
+303 WYVANDDYVSAHRL
-318 TVSSNSTSFG
+318 TVVSTTNSGFDNIKSP
-328 DVTNIPL
+328 VTGVDTNFTPVS
-335 TNKDSSFTGIIG
+335 TNKDTV
-347 ISPNETP
+347 PNIYASTP
-354 VISKDQYINQ
+354 LNQ
-364 FALSTLQRI
+364 FALETLQRI
-373 SKFLN
+373 SKFIN

-400 SSFFQDSVSLNDV
+400 SSFFKDSVSLPDV
-413 VVSCNIN
+413 VVSCSIN

-428 TSNDGSGEQLG
+428 TSGDGSGEQLG

-449 DGSFSFTAPT
+449 DGSFNFTAPS

-466 SCLVPDSKYFQGIDP
+466 SCLVPDSKYFQGVDP
-481 TLFGVGRFTLP
+481 SLFGVDRFTLP

-505 SSFLCAHNDI
+505 SSFLCGHNDI
-515 FILGQKSTS
+515 FISGQKSTS
-524 NKGFGFV
+524 DKGFGFV

-560 YLDKILTENAIHS
+560 YLDKILTENAIRS
-573 EKNPDGSYSFVAVN
+573 EKNADGSYIFVAVN

-610 RIFYNSGNDV
+610 RIFYNSGNAV
-620 FDDASSS
+620 FDDASSG

-649 MKLTNSL
+649 MKLTNAL
-656 KPIAMSYDVYDDDT
+656 KPIAMSYDVYDEDI

>member
-1 MSNFSKVSVGIS
+1 MSNFSKVSMGIS
-13 TKRYT
+13 SKRYT

-27 TLGFGVCQP
+27 TLSFGVCQP
-36 LFCQLLNDKDKLA
+36 LFCQLLNDKDKLV

-70 LVNKLRFVKMTDICP
+70 LVNKLRFVPMTDICP
-85 YYEAMLSGA
+85 YYEAMLSGS

-103 LPKEVLTTSIKVLTQ
+103 FPQEVLTTSVHLLTLF
-118 MVLQYSVI
+118 VLQYSVI
-126 DYFKVDSSSSVTKY
+126 DYFKVDSSSSTTKY
-140 VYQNISIPSV
+140 VYQNILTPSV
-150 LKEAISVF
+150 YQEALGVL
-158 HQAVADQTDL
+158 HQTIGDSSDL
-168 SAAVPD
+168 YAIIPD
-174 PKPHIGNVN
+174 PKQHGGNKDS
-183 TAISPDSADYLIS
+183 AISPDSADYLVS
-196 TDTAFLCCRLTERGK
+196 TDTAFICFRLTERGK
-211 RLRNVLI
+211 RLRNVLL

-224 DISCTDSVSLLPLFA
+224 DVSCNDKVSLLPLFA

-245 DCYAPSRDSQWNQT
+245 DSYAPSRDTQWNQT
-259 NAFILIDACFQ
+259 NAFILIDASFQ
-270 NYLTDLDDFTTGQG
+270 SYSHSLEDFTTAQG
-284 SSEKVQNAVFGFFE
+284 ASAKVQKACLGFFE

-303 WYVAKDDYVSAHRLN
+303 WYVAKDDYVSAHRIDALN
-318 TVSSNSTSFG
+318 TNVTDFGNVQHKVPDGVNFSTQ
-328 DVTNIPL
+328 
-335 TNKDSSFTGIIG
+335 DSIG
-347 ISPNETP
+347 FDDN
-354 VISKDQYINQ
+354 QYFPAVNNGFNA
-364 FALSTLQRI
+364 FALQTLQRI
-373 SKFLN
+373 SKFIN

-385 KVSTWLKAHFGADVA
+385 KVSTWLKVHFGAEVA
-400 SSFFQDSVSLNDV
+400 SSFFKDSVSLPDV

-481 TLFGVGRFTLP
+481 TLFGVDRFTLP

-515 FILGQKSTS
+515 FISGQKSTS
-524 NKGFGFV
+524 DKGFGFV

-560 YLDKILTENAIHS
+560 YLDKILTENAIRS
-573 EKNPDGSYSFVAVN
+573 EKNSDGSYGFVAVN
-587 NPLPVASEV
+587 NPLPLASEV

-610 RIFYNSGNDV
+610 RIFYNSGNAV
-620 FDDASSS
+620 FDEASSG

-649 MKLTNSL
+649 MKLTNAL

>member
-13 TKRYT
+13 TKRYS

-70 LVNKLRFVKMTDICP
+70 LVNKLRFVQMTDICP
-85 YYEAMLSGA
+85 YYEAMLSGS

-103 LPKEVLTTSIKVLTQ
+103 LPKEVLTTTIKVLTQ

-126 DYFKVDSSSSVTKY
+126 DYFKVVSSSSTTKY
-140 VYQNISIPSV
+140 VYQNISSPSV
-150 LKEAISVF
+150 LNEALRVF
-158 HQAVADQTDL
+158 HQALSDQSDL
-168 SAAVPD
+168 SSAVPD
-174 PKPHIGNVN
+174 PKPHVGNVD
-183 TAISPDSADYLIS
+183 TAISPDSADYLIT
-196 TDTAFLCCRLTERGK
+196 TDTAFICCRLTERGK

-224 DISCTDSVSLLPLFA
+224 DVSCSDRVSLLPLFA

-270 NYLTDLDDFTTGQG
+270 KYLTALDDFTTGQG
-284 SSEKVQNAVFGFFE
+284 SSAKVQKAVFGFFE

-318 TVSSNSTSFG
+318 AISSNTDSFG
-328 DVTNIPL
+328 DILSKIPSDNNL
-335 TNKDSSFTGIIG
+335 T
-347 ISPNETP
+347 
-354 VISKDQYINQ
+354 
-364 FALSTLQRI
+364 TLQGVQYNGNGFVPKANIATDFVLQTLMRI
-373 SKFLN
+373 SKFIN

-385 KVSTWLKAHFGADVA
+385 KVSTWLKAHFGADVV
-400 SSFFQDSVSLNDV
+400 SSFFKDSVSLNDI

-428 TSNDGSGEQLG
+428 TSDDGSGEQLG

-481 TLFGVGRFTLP
+481 TLFGVDRFTLP
-492 NADFDALSYEVTP
+492 NADFDALSYEITP

-515 FILGQKSTS
+515 FISGQKSTS
-524 NKGFGFV
+524 DKGFGFV

-573 EKNPDGSYSFVAVN
+573 EKNSDGSYSFVAVN

-610 RIFYNSGNDV
+610 RIFYNSGNEV
-620 FDDASSS
+620 FDDASSD
-627 DAANDFTNTPVDD
+627 DAANDFTNVPVDD

-649 MKLTNSL
+649 MKLTNAL
-656 KPIAMSYDVYDDDT
+656 KPISMSYDVYDDDT

>member
-27 TLGFGVCQP
+27 TLSFGVCQP
-36 LFCQLLNDKDKLA
+36 LFCQLMCDKDKLA

-70 LVNKLRFVKMTDICP
+70 LVNKLRFVQMTDICP
-85 YYEAMLSGA
+85 YYEAMLTGS

-103 LPKEVLTTSIKVLTQ
+103 LPKEVLQISIRALTQ
-118 MVLQYSVI
+118 VVLQYSVI
-126 DYFKVDSSSSVTKY
+126 DYFKVDPSSSTTKY
-140 VYQNISIPSV
+140 VYQNILLPSV
-150 LKEAISVF
+150 YKEAISLYHTTVGDTSHF
-158 HQAVADQTDL
+158 A
-168 SAAVPD
+168 SIIPD
-174 PKPHIGNVN
+174 PKQHGGNVN
-183 TAISPDSADYLIS
+183 TAISPDSADYLVS
-196 TDTAFLCCRLTERGK
+196 TDTAFICFRLTERGK
-211 RLRNVLI
+211 RLRNVLL
-218 GLGYAL
+218 GLGYEL
-224 DISCTDSVSLLPLFA
+224 DLSCTDSVSSLPLFA

-245 DCYAPSRDSQWNQT
+245 DSYAPSRETQWNQT
-259 NAFILIDACFQ
+259 NAFILIDASFQ
-270 NYLTDLDDFTTGQG
+270 KYLTSFDFFVKATGAP
-284 SSEKVQNAVFGFFE
+284 EKVQKAVLGFFE

-303 WYVAKDDYVSAHRLN
+303 WYVANDDYVSAHRL
-318 TVSSNSTSFG
+318 TVVSTTNSGFDNIKSPVTGVDTNFTPVS
-328 DVTNIPL
+328 TNIDTVPNIYSSTPL
-335 TNKDSSFTGIIG
+335 
-347 ISPNETP
+347 
-354 VISKDQYINQ
+354 NQ
-364 FALSTLQRI
+364 FALETLQRI
-373 SKFLN
+373 SKFIN

-400 SSFFQDSVSLNDV
+400 SSFFKDSVSLNDI

-449 DGSFSFTAPT
+449 DGSFSFSAPS

-466 SCLVPDSKYFQGIDP
+466 SCLVPDSKYFQGVDP
-481 TLFGVGRFTLP
+481 SLFGVDRFTLP

-505 SSFLCAHNDI
+505 LSFLCGHNDI
-515 FILGQKSTS
+515 FISGQKSTS
-524 NKGFGFV
+524 DKGFGFV
-531 PRYSGFKT
+531 PRYSGFKS

-560 YLDKILTENAIHS
+560 YLDKILTENAIS
-573 EKNPDGSYSFVAVN
+573 SVKNADGSYGFVAVN

-596 WRYPTRYPWLGNFN
+596 WRYPTRYSWLGNFN
-610 RIFYNSGNDV
+610 RIFYNSGNAV

-627 DAANDFTNTPVDD
+627 DAANDFLNTPIDD

-649 MKLTNSL
+649 MKLTNAL
-656 KPIAMSYDVYDDDT
+656 KPIAMSYDVYDEGT

>member
-1 MSNFSKVSVGIS
+1 MSNFSKVNLGIS

-70 LVNKLRFVKMTDICP
+70 LVNKLRFVQMTDICP

-103 LPKEVLTTSIKVLTQ
+103 LPKEVLQVSIQELTQ
-118 MVLQYSVI
+118 VVLQYSVI
-126 DYFKVDSSSSVTKY
+126 DYFKVDSSSSTTKY
-140 VYQNISIPSV
+140 VYQNISTPSV
-150 LKEAISVF
+150 LSEAISLF
-158 HQAVADQTDL
+158 HSTIGAQTDFND
-168 SAAVPD
+168 VIPD
-174 PKPHIGNVN
+174 PKPHLGNKD
-183 TAISPDSADYLIS
+183 TAISPDSADYLIVS
-196 TDTAFLCCRLTERGK
+196 DTAFICFRLTERGK
-211 RLRNVLI
+211 RLRNVLL
-218 GLGYAL
+218 GLGYEL
-224 DISCTDSVSLLPLFA
+224 DISCTDSVSFLPLFA

-245 DCYAPSRDSQWNQT
+245 DCYAPSRETQWNQT
-259 NAFILIDACFQ
+259 NAFILIDASFQ
-270 NYLTDLDDFTTGQG
+270 NYLVSLADFTTASG
-284 SSEKVQNAVFGFFE
+284 SSEKVQKSLLGFFE

-303 WYVAKDDYVSAHRLN
+303 WYVAKDDYVSAHRLDAVSTTN
-318 TVSSNSTSFG
+318 SGFDSIKFPTGSLATNKSPIITTGKVMPSLNFVSSS
-328 DVTNIPL
+328 
-335 TNKDSSFTGIIG
+335 
-347 ISPNETP
+347 
-354 VISKDQYINQ
+354 INQ
-364 FALSTLQRI
+364 FALESLQRI
-373 SKFLN
+373 SKFIN

-400 SSFFQDSVSLNDV
+400 SSFFKDSVSLPDV

-466 SCLVPDSKYFQGIDP
+466 SCLVPDSKYFQGVDP
-481 TLFGVGRFTLP
+481 SLFGVDRFTLP
-492 NADFDALSYEVTP
+492 NSDFDALSYEVTP
-505 SSFLCAHNDI
+505 SSFLCGHNDI
-515 FILGQKSTS
+515 FIEGQKTTS

-573 EKNPDGSYSFVAVN
+573 EKNADGSYSFVAVN

-610 RIFYNSGNDV
+610 RIFYNSGNEV

-627 DAANDFTNTPVDD
+627 DAANDFTNTPIDD

-649 MKLTNSL
+649 MKLTNAL

>member
-1 MSNFSKVSVGIS
+1 MSNFSKVNVGIFS
-13 TKRYT
+13 KRYT

-27 TLGFGVCQP
+27 TLAFGVCQP

-49 GNIRQL
+49 GNLRQL

-70 LVNKLRFVKMTDICP
+70 LVNKLRFVQMTDICP

-94 YVNTSDLNY
+94 YVNTSDSNY
-103 LPKEVLTTSIKVLTQ
+103 LPSEVLTSTVQVLTQ

-126 DYFKVDSSSSVTKY
+126 DYFKVDPSSSSTKY
-140 VYQNISIPSV
+140 VYQNVSKPSV
-150 LKEAISVF
+150 LSEAISVF
-158 HQAVADQTDL
+158 HQAIGDQGDL
-168 SAAVPD
+168 NAAIPD
-174 PKPHIGNVN
+174 PKPHVGNVG
-183 TAISPDSADYLIS
+183 TAISPDSADYLVI
-196 TDTAFLCCRLTERGK
+196 TDTSFICFRLTERGK
-211 RLRNVLI
+211 RLRNVLV

-224 DISCTDSVSLLPLFA
+224 DVSCTDRVSVLPLLA
-239 YFKAWY
+239 YYKAWY
-245 DCYAPSRDSQWNQT
+245 DSYAPSRDSQWNQT
-259 NAFILIDACFQ
+259 NAFILIDASFQ
-270 NYLTDLDDFTTGQG
+270 KYLHFLEDFTTGHG
-284 SSEKVQNAVFGFFE
+284 SSVKVQKACLGFFE

-303 WYVAKDDYVSAHRLN
+303 WYVAKDDYVSAHRLDAIN
-318 TVSSNSTSFG
+318 TNVVDFGVVQSKIPDGVNLSTSDG
-328 DVTNIPL
+328 NI
-335 TNKDSSFTGIIG
+335 SFDD
-347 ISPNETP
+347 NQYLP
-354 VISKDQYINQ
+354 VIANNVNA
-364 FALSTLQRI
+364 FALQTLQRI
-373 SKFLN
+373 SKFIN
-378 KDTVIGK
+378 KDTIIGK

-400 SSFFQDSVSLNDV
+400 SSFFKDSVSLPDV

-428 TSNDGSGEQLG
+428 TSVDGTGEQLG

-466 SCLVPDSKYFQGIDP
+466 SCLVPDAKYFQGIDP
-481 TLFGVGRFTLP
+481 SLFGVDRFTLP
-492 NADFDALSYEVTP
+492 NSDFDALSYEVTP
-505 SSFLCAHNDI
+505 ASFLCAHNDI
-515 FILGQKSTS
+515 FVSGQKSTS

-560 YLDKILTENAIHS
+560 YLDKILTENSVRS
-573 EKNPDGSYSFVAVN
+573 EKNADGSYSFVAVN
-587 NPLPVASEV
+587 NPLPLASEV
-596 WRYPTRYPWLGNFN
+596 WRYPTRYNWLGNFN

-620 FDDASSS
+620 FDDASYD
-627 DAANDFTNTPVDD
+627 DASNDFTNTPVDD

-649 MKLTNSL
+649 MKLTNAL
-656 KPIAMSYDVYDDDT
+656 KPIAMSYDVYDEDT
-670 DNSSKTITQE
+670 DNSTKTITQE

>member
-70 LVNKLRFVKMTDICP
+70 LVNKLRFVQMTDICP

-126 DYFKVDSSSSVTKY
+126 DYFKVVSSSSTTKY
-140 VYQNISIPSV
+140 VYQNISTPSV
-150 LKEAISVF
+150 LNEAIRVF
-158 HQAVADQTDL
+158 HQSVGDQSDL
-168 SAAVPD
+168 SSAVPD
-174 PKPHIGNVN
+174 PKPHVGNVD
-183 TAISPDSADYLIS
+183 TAISPDSADYLIT
-196 TDTAFLCCRLTERGK
+196 TDTAFICCRLTERGK

-224 DISCTDSVSLLPLFA
+224 DVSCSDSVSLLPLFA

-270 NYLTDLDDFTTGQG
+270 KYLTTLDDFTIAQG
-284 SSEKVQNAVFGFFE
+284 SSEKVQKAVFGFFD

-303 WYVAKDDYVSAHRLN
+303 WYVAPDDYVSAHRLN
-318 TVSSNSTSFG
+318 AISSNTDSFG
-328 DVTNIPL
+328 AIQSKIPSDNNL
-335 TNKDSSFTGIIG
+335 TTLQGVQFNGNGFVPKANVATD
-347 ISPNETP
+347 
-354 VISKDQYINQ
+354 
-364 FALSTLQRI
+364 FALQTLMRI
-373 SKFLN
+373 SKFIN

-385 KVSTWLKAHFGADVA
+385 KVSTWLKVHYGADVV
-400 SSFFQDSVSLNDV
+400 SSFFKDSVSLNDI

-428 TSNDGSGEQLG
+428 TSDDGSGEQLG

-481 TLFGVGRFTLP
+481 TLFGVDRFTLP
-492 NADFDALSYEVTP
+492 NADFDALSYEITP

-515 FILGQKSTS
+515 YISGQTSTS

-573 EKNPDGSYSFVAVN
+573 EKNSDGSYSLVAVN
-587 NPLPVASEV
+587 NPLPVASDV

-610 RIFYNSGNDV
+610 RIFYNSGNEV
-620 FDDASSS
+620 FDDASSD
-627 DAANDFTNTPVDD
+627 DAANDFTNVPVDD

-649 MKLTNSL
+649 MKLTNVL

>member
-1 MSNFSKVSVGIS
+1 MSNFSKVNLGIS

-27 TLGFGVCQP
+27 TLSFGVCQP

-70 LVNKLRFVKMTDICP
+70 LVNKLRFVQMTDICP

-103 LPKEVLTTSIKVLTQ
+103 LPKEVLQSSIQALTQ
-118 MVLQYSVI
+118 LVLQYSVI
-126 DYFKVDSSSSVTKY
+126 DYFKVDSSSSTTKY
-140 VYQNISIPSV
+140 VYQNILTPSV
-150 LKEAISVF
+150 YKEAIQVF
-158 HQAVADQTDL
+158 H
-168 SAAVPD
+168 SAIGDNSDFSSIIPD
-174 PKPHIGNVN
+174 PKQHGGNVN
-183 TAISPDSADYLIS
+183 TAISPDSADYLVS
-196 TDTAFLCCRLTERGK
+196 TDSAFICFRLTERGK
-211 RLRNVLI
+211 RLRNVLL
-218 GLGYAL
+218 GLGYEL
-224 DISCTDSVSLLPLFA
+224 DLSCTDSVSLLPLFA

-245 DCYAPSRDSQWNQT
+245 DCYAPSRDTQWNQT
-259 NAFILIDACFQ
+259 NAFILIDASFQ
-270 NYLTDLDDFTTGQG
+270 KYLISLDDFTTASG
-284 SSEKVQNAVFGFFE
+284 SSEKVQKACLGFFD

-303 WYVAKDDYVSAHRLN
+303 WYVAKDDYVSAHRLSALNIN
-318 TVSSNSTSFG
+318 TNDFGSITDKVPDGTNLSTLSPIGF
-328 DVTNIPL
+328 DDPEFLPSIPQGFNL
-335 TNKDSSFTGIIG
+335 
-347 ISPNETP
+347 
-354 VISKDQYINQ
+354 
-364 FALSTLQRI
+364 FALQTLQRI
-373 SKFLN
+373 SKFIN

-400 SSFFQDSVSLNDV
+400 SSFFKDSVSLPDV
-413 VVSCNIN
+413 VVSCSIN

-466 SCLVPDSKYFQGIDP
+466 SCLVPDSKYFQGVDP
-481 TLFGVGRFTLP
+481 SLFGVDRYTLP
-492 NADFDALSYEVTP
+492 NPDFDALSYEVTP
-505 SSFLCAHNDI
+505 SSFLCGHNDI
-515 FILGQKSTS
+515 FIVGQKSTS

-560 YLDKILTENAIHS
+560 YLDKILTENAIRS
-573 EKNPDGSYSFVAVN
+573 EKNADGSYGFVAVN
-587 NPLPVASEV
+587 NPLPLASEV

-610 RIFYNSGNDV
+610 RIFYNSGNAV
-620 FDDASSS
+620 FDDASSG
-627 DAANDFTNTPVDD
+627 DAANDFSNTPIDD

-649 MKLTNSL
+649 MKLTNAL
-656 KPIAMSYDVYDDDT
+656 KPIAMSYDVYDEDT

>member
-27 TLGFGVCQP
+27 TLSFGVCQP
-36 LFCQLLNDKDKLA
+36 LFCQLMNDKDKLA

-70 LVNKLRFVKMTDICP
+70 LVNKLRFVQMTDICQ
-85 YYEAMLSGA
+85 YYEAMLSGS

-103 LPKEVLTTSIKVLTQ
+103 LPKEVLQITIRALTQ
-118 MVLQYSVI
+118 IVLQYSVI
-126 DYFKVDSSSSVTKY
+126 DYFKVDSSSSMKY
-140 VYQNISIPSV
+140 VYQNISTPSV
-150 LKEAISVF
+150 LNEAIGLYHTTVGDTSHF
-158 HQAVADQTDL
+158 A
-168 SAAVPD
+168 SIIPD
-174 PKPHIGNVN
+174 PKPHVGNKDS
-183 TAISPDSADYLIS
+183 AISPDSADYLVS
-196 TDTAFLCCRLTERGK
+196 TDSAFICFRLTERGK
-211 RLRNVLI
+211 RLRNVLL
-218 GLGYAL
+218 GLGYEL
-224 DISCTDSVSLLPLFA
+224 DLSCTDSVSSLPLFA

-245 DCYAPSRDSQWNQT
+245 DSYAPSRETQWNQT
-259 NAFILIDACFQ
+259 NAFILIDASFQ
-270 NYLTDLDDFTTGQG
+270 KYLTSFDFFTTATGA
-284 SSEKVQNAVFGFFE
+284 SEKVQKAVLGFFE

-303 WYVAKDDYVSAHRLN
+303 WYVANDDYVSAHRLKV
-318 TVSSNSTSFG
+318 VSTTNSGFDNIKSP
-328 DVTNIPL
+328 VTGVD
-335 TNKDSSFTGIIG
+335 TNF
-347 ISPNETP
+347 TP
-354 VISKDQYINQ
+354 VSTNQDTVPNIYTSTPLNQ
-364 FALSTLQRI
+364 FALETLQRI
-373 SKFLN
+373 SKFIN

-400 SSFFQDSVSLNDV
+400 SSFFKDSVSLSDV

-428 TSNDGSGEQLG
+428 TSGDGSGEQLG
-439 SYAGKGLGFG
+439 SYAGKGFGFG
-449 DGSFSFTAPT
+449 DGSFNFTAPS

-466 SCLVPDSKYFQGIDP
+466 SCLVPDSKYFQGVDP
-481 TLFGVGRFTLP
+481 SLFGVDRFTLP

-505 SSFLCAHNDI
+505 SSFLCGHNDI
-515 FILGQKSTS
+515 FISGQKSTS
-524 NKGFGFV
+524 DKGFGFV

-560 YLDKILTENAIHS
+560 YLDKILTENAIRS
-573 EKNPDGSYSFVAVN
+573 EKNADGSYTFVAVN

-610 RIFYNSGNDV
+610 RIFYNSGNAV
-620 FDDASSS
+620 FDDASSG
-627 DAANDFTNTPVDD
+627 DAANDFISTPVDD

-649 MKLTNSL
+649 MKLTNAL
-656 KPIAMSYDVYDDDT
+656 KPIAMSYDVYDEDT

>member
-13 TKRYT
+13 TKRFT

-27 TLGFGVCQP
+27 TLSFGVCQP
-36 LFCQLLNDKDKLA
+36 LFCQLLNDKDKLV

-70 LVNKLRFVKMTDICP
+70 LVNKLRFVQMTDICP
-85 YYEAMLSGA
+85 YYEAMLSGS

-103 LPKEVLTTSIKVLTQ
+103 LPKEVLQITIRALTQ
-118 MVLQYSVI
+118 VVLQYSVI
-126 DYFKVDSSSSVTKY
+126 DYFKVDPSSPNTKY
-140 VYQNISIPSV
+140 VYQDILQSSV
-150 LKEAISVF
+150 YKEAISLYHTTVGDTSHF
-158 HQAVADQTDL
+158 A
-168 SAAVPD
+168 SIIPD
-174 PKPHIGNVN
+174 PKPHGGNVN
-183 TAISPDSADYLIS
+183 TAISPDSADYLVS
-196 TDTAFLCCRLTERGK
+196 TDSAFICFRLTERGK
-211 RLRNVLI
+211 RLRNVLL
-218 GLGYAL
+218 GLGYEL
-224 DISCTDSVSLLPLFA
+224 DLSCTDSVSSLPLFA

-245 DCYAPSRDSQWNQT
+245 DSYAPSRETQWNQT
-259 NAFILIDACFQ
+259 NAFILIDASFQ
-270 NYLTDLDDFTTGQG
+270 KYLTSFDFFTTATGV
-284 SSEKVQNAVFGFFE
+284 SDKVQKAVLGFFE

-303 WYVAKDDYVSAHRLN
+303 WYVANDDYVSAHRL
-318 TVSSNSTSFG
+318 TVVSTTNSGFDSIKSP
-328 DVTNIPL
+328 VTGVDTNFTPVS
-335 TNKDSSFTGIIG
+335 TNKDTVPNIYSS
-347 ISPNETP
+347 TP
-354 VISKDQYINQ
+354 LNT
-364 FALSTLQRI
+364 FALETLQRI
-373 SKFLN
+373 SKFIN

-400 SSFFQDSVSLNDV
+400 SSFFKDSVSLNDI

-449 DGSFSFTAPT
+449 DGSFSFSAPS

-466 SCLVPDSKYFQGIDP
+466 SCIVPDSKYFQGVDP
-481 TLFGVGRFTLP
+481 SLFGVDRFTLP

-505 SSFLCAHNDI
+505 SSFLCGHNDI
-515 FILGQKSTS
+515 FISGQKSTS
-524 NKGFGFV
+524 DKGFGFV

-560 YLDKILTENAIHS
+560 YLDKILTENAIRS
-573 EKNPDGSYSFVAVN
+573 EKNADGSYSFVAVN
-587 NPLPVASEV
+587 NPLPLASEV

-610 RIFYNSGNDV
+610 RIFYNSGNAV
-620 FDDASSS
+620 FDDSSS
-627 DAANDFTNTPVDD
+627 GDAANDFLNTPIDD
-640 NFIVQSVIS
+640 NFILQSVIS
-649 MKLTNSL
+649 MKLTNAL
-656 KPIAMSYDVYDDDT
+656 KPIAMSYDVYDEDT

>member
-36 LFCQLLNDKDKLA
+36 LFCQLLNDNDKLA

-70 LVNKLRFVKMTDICP
+70 LVNKLRFVQMTDICP

-103 LPKEVLTTSIKVLTQ
+103 LPKEVLTTTIQILTQ

-126 DYFKVDSSSSVTKY
+126 DYFKVDSSSSTMKY
-140 VYQNISIPSV
+140 VYQSIAIPSV
-150 LKEAISVF
+150 LNEAISVF
-158 HQAVADQTDL
+158 HKAVCDQSHL
-168 SAAVPD
+168 SSAIPD
-174 PKPHIGNVN
+174 PKPHLGNKDS
-183 TAISPDSADYLIS
+183 AISPDSADYLIS
-196 TDTAFLCCRLTERGK
+196 TDDGFICCRLTERGK

-224 DISCTDSVSLLPLFA
+224 DVSCSDSVSLLPLFA

-245 DCYAPSRDSQWNQT
+245 DSYAPSRDTQWNQT

-270 NYLTDLDDFTTGQG
+270 NYLTTLDDFTTAQG
-284 SSEKVQNAVFGFFE
+284 SSAKVQKAVFGFFE

-318 TVSSNSTSFG
+318 AVSSNTDNFG
-328 DVTNIPL
+328 DIQSKIPSDNNLTTLQGVQYNGNGFVPKANIA
-335 TNKDSSFTGIIG
+335 TD
-347 ISPNETP
+347 
-354 VISKDQYINQ
+354 
-364 FALSTLQRI
+364 FALQTLMRI
-373 SKFLN
+373 SKFIN

-400 SSFFQDSVSLNDV
+400 SSFFKDSVSLPDV

-466 SCLVPDSKYFQGIDP
+466 SCLVPDSKYFQGVDP
-481 TLFGVGRFTLP
+481 TLFGVDRFTLP
-492 NADFDALSYEVTP
+492 NADFDALSYEITP

-515 FILGQKSTS
+515 FISGQKSTS
-524 NKGFGFV
+524 DKGFGFV

-560 YLDKILTENAIHS
+560 YLDKILTENAIRS
-573 EKNPDGSYSFVAVN
+573 EKNADGSYSFVAVN

-620 FDDASSS
+620 FDDASSG

>member
-13 TKRYT
+13 SKRYT

-27 TLGFGVCQP
+27 TLSFGVCQP

-49 GNIRQL
+49 GNLRQL

-70 LVNKLRFVKMTDICP
+70 LVNKLRFVPMTDICP
-85 YYEAMLSGA
+85 YYEAMLSGS

-103 LPKEVLTTSIKVLTQ
+103 LPQEVLTTTVHLLTLF
-118 MVLQYSVI
+118 VLQYSVI
-126 DYFKVDSSSSVTKY
+126 DYFKVDSSSSTTKY
-140 VYQNISIPSV
+140 VYQNILTPSIYQEALGV
-150 LKEAISVF
+150 LRQNIGDSS
-158 HQAVADQTDL
+158 DL
-168 SAAVPD
+168 YSIIPE
-174 PKPHIGNVN
+174 PKQHGGNKD
-183 TAISPDSADYLIS
+183 TAISPDSADYLVS
-196 TDTAFLCCRLTERGK
+196 TDTAFICFRLTERGK
-211 RLRNVLI
+211 RLRNVLL

-224 DISCTDSVSLLPLFA
+224 DVSCNDKVSLLPLFA

-245 DCYAPSRDSQWNQT
+245 DSYAPSRDSQWNQT
-259 NAFILIDACFQ
+259 NAFILIDASFQ
-270 NYLTDLDDFTTGQG
+270 SYSHSLEDFTTAQG
-284 SSEKVQNAVFGFFE
+284 ATQKVQKACLGFFE

-303 WYVAKDDYVSAHRLN
+303 WYVAKDDYVSAHRIDALN
-318 TVSSNSTSFG
+318 TNVDDFGNIQHKIPDGVNLSTQ
-328 DVTNIPL
+328 DT
-335 TNKDSSFTGIIG
+335 IG
-347 ISPNETP
+347 FDDN
-354 VISKDQYINQ
+354 QYFPAVNNGFNA
-364 FALSTLQRI
+364 FALQTLQRI
-373 SKFLN
+373 SKFIN

-385 KVSTWLKAHFGADVA
+385 KVSSWLKVHFGADVA
-400 SSFFQDSVSLNDV
+400 SSFFKDSVSLPDV

-481 TLFGVGRFTLP
+481 TLFGVDRFTLP

-515 FILGQKSTS
+515 FISGQKSTS
-524 NKGFGFV
+524 DKGFGFV

-560 YLDKILTENAIHS
+560 YLDKILTENAIRS
-573 EKNPDGSYSFVAVN
+573 EKNSDGSYGFVAVN
-587 NPLPVASEV
+587 NPLPLASEV

-610 RIFYNSGNDV
+610 RIFYNSGNAV
-620 FDDASSS
+620 FDDASSG

-649 MKLTNSL
+649 MKLTNAL

>member
-1 MSNFSKVSVGIS
+1 MSNFSKVSVGVS
-13 TKRYT
+13 SKRYT

-36 LFCQLLNDKDKLA
+36 LFCQLLYDNDKLA

-70 LVNKLRFVKMTDICP
+70 LVNKLRFVQMTDICP

-103 LPKEVLTTSIKVLTQ
+103 LPKEVLTSTIQVLTQ

-126 DYFKVDSSSSVTKY
+126 DYFKVDSSSSTTKY
-140 VYQNISIPSV
+140 VYQNISTPSV
-150 LKEAISVF
+150 LNEAIRVF
-158 HQAVADQTDL
+158 HQAVGDQSDL
-168 SAAVPD
+168 SAAIPD
-174 PKPHIGNVN
+174 PKPHMGNVN

-196 TDTAFLCCRLTERGK
+196 TDTAFICCRLTERGK

-224 DISCTDSVSLLPLFA
+224 DVSCTDRVSLLPLFA

-245 DCYAPSRDSQWNQT
+245 DSYAPSRDTQWNQS

-270 NYLTDLDDFTTGQG
+270 KYLTDLNDFTTAQG
-284 SSEKVQNAVFGFFE
+284 SSEKVQKAIFGFFE

-303 WYVAKDDYVSAHRLN
+303 WYVAKDDYVSAHRFN
-318 TVSSNSTSFG
+318 AISSNTDSFG
-328 DVTNIPL
+328 DIQSKIPSDNNL
-335 TNKDSSFTGIIG
+335 TTLQG
-347 ISPNETP
+347 
-354 VISKDQYINQ
+354 VQYNGNGFVPKANVATD
-364 FALSTLQRI
+364 FALQTLMRI
-373 SKFLN
+373 SKFIN

-400 SSFFQDSVSLNDV
+400 SSFFKDSVSLPDV

-428 TSNDGSGEQLG
+428 TSGDGSGEQLG

-481 TLFGVGRFTLP
+481 SLFGVDRFTLP

-515 FILGQKSTS
+515 FISGQKSTS
-524 NKGFGFV
+524 DKGFGFV
-531 PRYSGFKT
+531 PRYSAFKT

-573 EKNPDGSYSFVAVN
+573 EKNADGSYSFVAVN

-627 DAANDFTNTPVDD
+627 DAANDFLNTPIDD

-649 MKLTNSL
+649 MRLTNAL
-656 KPIAMSYDVYDDDT
+656 KPIAMSYDVYDDDV

>member
-36 LFCQLLNDKDKLA
+36 LFCQLLNDNDKLA

-70 LVNKLRFVKMTDICP
+70 LVNKLRFVQMTDICP

-103 LPKEVLTTSIKVLTQ
+103 LPKEVLTTTVHLLTLF
-118 MVLQYSVI
+118 VLQYSVI
-126 DYFKVDSSSSVTKY
+126 DYFKVDSSTSNMKY
-140 VYQNISIPSV
+140 VFQNVSTPSV
-150 LKEAISVF
+150 FNEAISVLR
-158 HQAVADQTDL
+158 QSIGDSSDL
-168 SAAVPD
+168 YGVIPE
-174 PKPHIGNVN
+174 PKPHLGNKD
-183 TAISPDSADYLIS
+183 TAISPDSADYLVS
-196 TDTAFLCCRLTERGK
+196 TDDAFICFRLTERGK

-224 DISCTDSVSLLPLFA
+224 DASCDDKVSLLPLFA
-239 YFKAWY
+239 YYKAWY
-245 DCYAPSRDSQWNQT
+245 DCYAPSRDTQWNQT

-270 NYLTDLDDFTTGQG
+270 KYLTSLDDFTTANG
-284 SSEKVQNAVFGFFE
+284 SSEKVQKAVLGFFD

-318 TVSSNSTSFG
+318 AISSNTDSFG
-328 DVTNIPL
+328 DIQSKIPSDNNL
-335 TNKDSSFTGIIG
+335 TTLQG
-347 ISPNETP
+347 
-354 VISKDQYINQ
+354 VQYNGNGFVPKANVATD
-364 FALSTLQRI
+364 FALQTLMRI
-373 SKFLN
+373 SKFIN

-400 SSFFQDSVSLNDV
+400 SSFFKDSVSLSDV

-428 TSNDGSGEQLG
+428 TSGDGSGEQLG

-481 TLFGVGRFTLP
+481 TLFGVDRFTLP

-515 FILGQKSTS
+515 FISGQKSTS
-524 NKGFGFV
+524 DKGFGFV

-560 YLDKILTENAIHS
+560 YLDKILTENAIRS
-573 EKNPDGSYSFVAVN
+573 EKNADGSYSFVAVN

-610 RIFYNSGNDV
+610 RIFYNSGNEV
-620 FDDASSS
+620 FDDASLG
-627 DAANDFTNTPVDD
+627 DAANDFINTPIDD

-649 MKLTNSL
+649 MKLTNAL
-656 KPIAMSYDVYDDDT
+656 KPIAMSYDVYDDDV

>member
-27 TLGFGVCQP
+27 TLSFGVCQP
-36 LFCQLLNDKDKLA
+36 LFCQLMNDKDKLA

-70 LVNKLRFVKMTDICP
+70 LVNKLRFVQMTDICQ
-85 YYEAMLSGA
+85 YYEAMLSGS

-103 LPKEVLTTSIKVLTQ
+103 LPKEVLQITIRALTLV
-118 MVLQYSVI
+118 VLQYSVI
-126 DYFKVDSSSSVTKY
+126 DYFKVDSSSSSMKY
-140 VYQNISIPSV
+140 VYQNISTPSV
-150 LKEAISVF
+150 LDEAIGLYHTTVGDTSHF
-158 HQAVADQTDL
+158 A
-168 SAAVPD
+168 SIIPD
-174 PKPHIGNVN
+174 PKPHVGNKDS
-183 TAISPDSADYLIS
+183 AISPDSADYLVS
-196 TDTAFLCCRLTERGK
+196 TDSGFICFRLTERGK
-211 RLRNVLI
+211 RLRNVLL
-218 GLGYAL
+218 GLGYEL
-224 DISCTDSVSLLPLFA
+224 DLSCTDSVTSLPLFA

-245 DCYAPSRDSQWNQT
+245 DSYAPSRETQWNQT
-259 NAFILIDACFQ
+259 NAFILIDASFQ
-270 NYLTDLDDFTTGQG
+270 KYLTSFDFFTTATGA
-284 SSEKVQNAVFGFFE
+284 SVKVQKAVLGFFE

-303 WYVAKDDYVSAHRLN
+303 WYVANDDYVSAHRL
-318 TVSSNSTSFG
+318 TVVSTTNSGFDNIKSP
-328 DVTNIPL
+328 VTGL
-335 TNKDSSFTGIIG
+335 DTNF
-347 ISPNETP
+347 TP
-354 VISKDQYINQ
+354 VSTNTDTIPNIYSSTPLNQ
-364 FALSTLQRI
+364 FALETLQRI
-373 SKFLN
+373 SKFIN

-385 KVSTWLKAHFGADVA
+385 KVSAWLKAHFGADVA
-400 SSFFQDSVSLNDV
+400 SSFFKDSVSLPDV
-413 VVSCNIN
+413 VVSCSIN

-428 TSNDGSGEQLG
+428 TSGDGSGEQLG

-449 DGSFSFTAPT
+449 DGSFNFSAPS

-466 SCLVPDSKYFQGIDP
+466 SCLVPDSKYFQGVDP
-481 TLFGVGRFTLP
+481 SLFGVDRFTLP

-505 SSFLCAHNDI
+505 SSFLCGHNDI
-515 FILGQKSTS
+515 FISGQKSTS

-560 YLDKILTENAIHS
+560 YLDKILTENAIRS
-573 EKNPDGSYSFVAVN
+573 EKNADGSFSFVAVN

-610 RIFYNSGNDV
+610 RIFYNSGNAV
-620 FDDASSS
+620 FDDASLG
-627 DAANDFTNTPVDD
+627 DAANDFITTPVDD

-649 MKLTNSL
+649 MKLTNAL
-656 KPIAMSYDVYDDDT
+656 KPIAMSYDVYDEDI

>member
-1 MSNFSKVSVGIS
+1 MSNFSKVSVGIF

-36 LFCQLLNDKDKLA
+36 LFCQLLNENDKLS

-70 LVNKLRFVKMTDICP
+70 LVNKLRFVQMTDICP
-85 YYEAMLSGA
+85 YYEALLSGA

-103 LPKEVLTTSIKVLTQ
+103 LPKEVLTSTVQLLTQ

-126 DYFKVDSSSSVTKY
+126 DYFKVDSSSSTTKY
-140 VYQNISIPSV
+140 VYQNISTPSV
-150 LKEAISVF
+150 LSEAIRVF
-158 HQAVADQTDL
+158 HQAIGDQSDI

-174 PKPHIGNVN
+174 PKPHIGNVD
-183 TAISPDSADYLIS
+183 TAISPDSADYLIT
-196 TDTAFLCCRLTERGK
+196 TDTAFICCRLTERGK

-224 DISCTDSVSLLPLFA
+224 DVSCTDSVSLLPLFA

-245 DCYAPSRDSQWNQT
+245 DCYAPSRESQWNQT

-270 NYLTDLDDFTTGQG
+270 KYLTSLDDFTTAQG
-284 SSEKVQNAVFGFFE
+284 SSEKVQKAVFGFFE

-318 TVSSNSTSFG
+318 VVST
-328 DVTNIPL
+328 TN
-335 TNKDSSFTGIIG
+335 SSFDSIKI
-347 ISPNETP
+347 PNGSLTSNNVNVSTQENVVP
-354 VISKDQYINQ
+354 VLPLNLPVNQ
-364 FALSTLQRI
+364 FALETLQRI
-373 SKFLN
+373 SKFIN

-400 SSFFQDSVSLNDV
+400 SSFFKDSVSLSDV

-428 TSNDGSGEQLG
+428 TSGDGSGEQLG

-449 DGSFSFTAPT
+449 DGSFSFTAPS

-481 TLFGVGRFTLP
+481 TLFGVDRFTLP

-515 FILGQKSTS
+515 FISGQKSTS
-524 NKGFGFV
+524 DKGFGFV

-550 RGTIA
+550 RGTIS

-573 EKNPDGSYSFVAVN
+573 EKNADGSYSFVAVN

-610 RIFYNSGNDV
+610 RIFYNSGNEV

-670 DNSSKTITQE
+670 DDSSKTITQE

>member
-1 MSNFSKVSVGIS
+1 MSNFSKVNLGIS

-27 TLGFGVCQP
+27 TLSFGVCQP
-36 LFCQLLNDKDKLA
+36 LFCQLMYDKDKLA

-70 LVNKLRFVKMTDICP
+70 LVNKLRFVQMTDICP

-103 LPKEVLTTSIKVLTQ
+103 LPKEVLQVSIQELTQ
-118 MVLQYSVI
+118 VVLQYSVI
-126 DYFKVDSSSSVTKY
+126 DYFKVDSSSSTTKY
-140 VYQNISIPSV
+140 VYQNISTPSV
-150 LKEAISVF
+150 LSEAISLF
-158 HQAVADQTDL
+158 HSTIGDNSDFSAVI
-168 SAAVPD
+168 PD
-174 PKPHIGNVN
+174 PKPHLGNKD
-183 TAISPDSADYLIS
+183 TAISPDSADYLVVS
-196 TDTAFLCCRLTERGK
+196 DTAFICFRLTERGK
-211 RLRNVLI
+211 RLRNVLL
-218 GLGYAL
+218 GLGYEL
-224 DISCTDSVSLLPLFA
+224 DLSCTDSVSFLPLFA

-245 DCYAPSRDSQWNQT
+245 DCYAPSRESQWNQT
-259 NAFILIDACFQ
+259 NAFILIDYSFQ
-270 NYLTDLDDFTTGQG
+270 KYVISLDDFVTSGGASQ
-284 SSEKVQNAVFGFFE
+284 KVQKALLGFFE

-303 WYVAKDDYVSAHRLN
+303 WYIAKDDYVSAHRLN
-318 TVSSNSTSFG
+318 AISSNTDSFG
-328 DVTNIPL
+328 AIQSEIPSDNNL
-335 TNKDSSFTGIIG
+335 TTLQG
-347 ISPNETP
+347 
-354 VISKDQYINQ
+354 VQYNGNGFVPKANVATD
-364 FALSTLQRI
+364 FALQTLMRI
-373 SKFLN
+373 SKFIN

-385 KVSTWLKAHFGADVA
+385 KVSTWLKVHYGADVA
-400 SSFFQDSVSLNDV
+400 SSFFKDSVSLNDF

-449 DGSFSFTAPT
+449 DGSFSFSAPT

-466 SCLVPDSKYFQGIDP
+466 SCLVPDSKYFQGVDP
-481 TLFGVGRFTLP
+481 SLFGVDRFTLP

-505 SSFLCAHNDI
+505 SSFLCGHNDI
-515 FILGQKSTS
+515 FIKGQKTTS

-573 EKNPDGSYSFVAVN
+573 EKNADGSYSFVAVN

-610 RIFYNSGNDV
+610 RIFYNSGNEV
-620 FDDASSS
+620 FDDASSG
-627 DAANDFTNTPVDD
+627 DAANDFTNTPIDD

-649 MKLTNSL
+649 MKLTNAL
-656 KPIAMSYDVYDDDT
+656 KPISMSYDVYDDDV

>member
-36 LFCQLLNDKDKLA
+36 LFCQLLNDNDKLS

-70 LVNKLRFVKMTDICP
+70 LVNKLRFVQMTDICP
-85 YYEAMLSGA
+85 YYEAMLSGS

-103 LPKEVLTTSIKVLTQ
+103 LPKEVLTSTVHLLTLL
-118 MVLQYSVI
+118 VLQYSVI
-126 DYFKVDSSSSVTKY
+126 DYFKVDLSSSTTKY
-140 VYQNISIPSV
+140 VYQNINLPAV
-150 LKEAISVF
+150 LKEAQQVIYNVVQDNGDF
-158 HQAVADQTDL
+158 E
-168 SAAVPD
+168 PIIPE
-174 PKPHIGNVN
+174 PKPHVGNVD
-183 TAISPDSADYLIS
+183 TAISPDSADYLVEGN
-196 TDTAFLCCRLTERGK
+196 DCFVCFRLTERGK

-224 DISCTDSVSLLPLFA
+224 DISCKDRVSLLPLFA

-245 DCYAPSRDSQWNQT
+245 DCYAPSRDTQWNQT
-259 NAFILIDACFQ
+259 NAFVLIDFCFQ
-270 NYLTDLDDFTTGQG
+270 QYVTDIEGFTTAQG
-284 SSEKVQNAVFGFFE
+284 ASEKVQKAVLGFFE

-318 TVSSNSTSFG
+318 VVSTTNSGFDSIKLPSG
-328 DVTNIPL
+328 SL
-335 TNKDSSFTGIIG
+335 ATNKSPIVTKENVLPSLNYVNSS
-347 ISPNETP
+347 
-354 VISKDQYINQ
+354 INQ
-364 FALSTLQRI
+364 FALESLQRI
-373 SKFLN
+373 SKFIN

-400 SSFFQDSVSLNDV
+400 SSFFKDSVSLPDV
-413 VVSCNIN
+413 VVACNIN

-481 TLFGVGRFTLP
+481 TLFGVDRFTLP

-515 FILGQKSTS
+515 FVSGQKSTS
-524 NKGFGFV
+524 DKGFGFV
-531 PRYSGFKT
+531 PRYSAFKT

-573 EKNPDGSYSFVAVN
+573 EKNADGSYSFVAVN

-610 RIFYNSGNDV
+610 RIFYNSGNEV
-620 FDDASSS
+620 FDDASS
-627 DAANDFTNTPVDD
+627 DDVANDFTNTPVDD

-649 MKLTNSL
+649 MKLTNAL
-656 KPIAMSYDVYDDDT
+656 KPIAMSYDVYDEDT

>member
-36 LFCQLLNDKDKLA
+36 LFCQLLNDNDKLA

-70 LVNKLRFVKMTDICP
+70 LVNKLRFVQMTDICP

-103 LPKEVLTTSIKVLTQ
+103 LPKEVLTSTVQVLTQ

-126 DYFKVDSSSSVTKY
+126 DYFKVDSSSSTTKY
-140 VYQNISIPSV
+140 VYQNISTPSV
-150 LKEAISVF
+150 LNEAIRVF
-158 HQAVADQTDL
+158 HQAVGDQSDL

-174 PKPHIGNVN
+174 PKPHIGNVD
-183 TAISPDSADYLIS
+183 TAISPDSADYLIT
-196 TDTAFLCCRLTERGK
+196 TDTSFICCRLTERGK

-224 DISCTDSVSLLPLFA
+224 DVSCSDSVSLLPLFA
-239 YFKAWY
+239 YYKAWY

-270 NYLTDLDDFTTGQG
+270 KYLTTLEDFTTAQG
-284 SSEKVQNAVFGFFE
+284 SSEKVQKAVFGFFE

-318 TVSSNSTSFG
+318 VVSTTNSSFDSFTIPTGPISSSNVHL
-328 DVTNIPL
+328 VTQ
-335 TNKDSSFTGIIG
+335 TGVVPVLPFN
-347 ISPNETP
+347 SP
-354 VISKDQYINQ
+354 VNQ
-364 FALSTLQRI
+364 FALQTLQRI
-373 SKFLN
+373 SKFIN

-400 SSFFQDSVSLNDV
+400 SSFFKDSVSLSDV

-428 TSNDGSGEQLG
+428 TSGDGSGEQLG

-466 SCLVPDSKYFQGIDP
+466 SCLVPDSKYFQGVDP
-481 TLFGVGRFTLP
+481 TLFGVDRFTLP

-515 FILGQKSTS
+515 FISGQKSTS
-524 NKGFGFV
+524 DKGFGFV

-573 EKNPDGSYSFVAVN
+573 EKNADGSFSFVAVN

-620 FDDASSS
+620 FDDASSG
-627 DAANDFTNTPVDD
+627 DEANDFTNTPVDD

-649 MKLTNSL
+649 MKLTNAL
-656 KPIAMSYDVYDDDT
+656 KPISMSYDVYDDDT

>member
-18 HDMSFDNNT
+18 HDMGFDNNT

-70 LVNKLRFVKMTDICP
+70 LVNKLRFVQMTDICP

-103 LPKEVLTTSIKVLTQ
+103 LPKKVLTTTIQVLTQ

-126 DYFKVDSSSSVTKY
+126 DYFKVDSSSSSMKY
-140 VYQNISIPSV
+140 VYQNIVIPSV
-150 LKEAISVF
+150 LNEAIRVF
-158 HQAVADQTDL
+158 HQAVGDQSDL
-168 SAAVPD
+168 SAAIPD
-174 PKPHIGNVN
+174 PKPHIGNKDI
-183 TAISPDSADYLIS
+183 AISPDSADYLIS
-196 TDTAFLCCRLTERGK
+196 TDDGFICCRLTERGK

-224 DISCTDSVSLLPLFA
+224 DVSCTDSVSLLPLFA
-239 YFKAWY
+239 YYKAWY
-245 DCYAPSRDSQWNQT
+245 DCYAPSRETQWNQT

-270 NYLTDLDDFTTGQG
+270 KYLTTLEDFTTAQG
-284 SSEKVQNAVFGFFE
+284 STAKVQKAVFGFFE

-318 TVSSNSTSFG
+318 AVSSNTDNFG
-328 DVTNIPL
+328 DIQSKIPSDNNL
-335 TNKDSSFTGIIG
+335 TTLQG
-347 ISPNETP
+347 
-354 VISKDQYINQ
+354 VQYNGNGFVPKANVSTD
-364 FALSTLQRI
+364 FALQTLMRI
-373 SKFLN
+373 SKFIN

-400 SSFFQDSVSLNDV
+400 SSFFKDSVSLPDV

-459 FGYFVVV
+459 FGFFVVV
-466 SCLVPDSKYFQGIDP
+466 SCLVPDSKYFQGVDP
-481 TLFGVGRFTLP
+481 TLFGVDRFTLP
-492 NADFDALSYEVTP
+492 NADFDALSYEITP

-515 FILGQKSTS
+515 FISNQKSTS
-524 NKGFGFV
+524 DKGFGFV

-560 YLDKILTENAIHS
+560 YLDKILTENAIRS
-573 EKNPDGSYSFVAVN
+573 EKNADGSYTFVAVN

-620 FDDASSS
+620 FDDASSG
-627 DAANDFTNTPVDD
+627 DEANDFLRTPVDD

-649 MKLTNSL
+649 MKLTNVL

-670 DNSSKTITQE
+670 DNSSKTIIQE

>member
-13 TKRYT
+13 SKRYT

-36 LFCQLLNDKDKLA
+36 LFCQLLNDNDKLT

-70 LVNKLRFVKMTDICP
+70 LVNKLRFVQMTDICP

-103 LPKEVLTTSIKVLTQ
+103 LPKKVLTTTIQVLTQ

-126 DYFKVDSSSSVTKY
+126 DYFKVDSSSTTKY
-140 VYQNISIPSV
+140 VYQNISRPSV
-150 LKEAISVF
+150 LNEAISVF
-158 HQAVADQTDL
+158 HQAVGDQSDI

-174 PKPHIGNVN
+174 PKPHLGNVN

-196 TDTAFLCCRLTERGK
+196 TDSAFICCRLTERGK

-224 DISCTDSVSLLPLFA
+224 DVSCTDIVSLLPLFA

-245 DCYAPSRDSQWNQT
+245 DCYAPSRETQWNQT
-259 NAFILIDACFQ
+259 NAFILIDAGFQ
-270 NYLTDLDDFTTGQG
+270 KYLTSLNDFTTAKG
-284 SSEKVQNAVFGFFE
+284 SSQKVQKAIFGFFE

-303 WYVAKDDYVSAHRLN
+303 WYVAKDDYVSAHRLRA
-318 TVSSNSTSFG
+318 VSTTNSSFDSIQVPSGSLADHSIGVTTYTDNVPVIAPQMSTS
-328 DVTNIPL
+328 
-335 TNKDSSFTGIIG
+335 S
-347 ISPNETP
+347 
-354 VISKDQYINQ
+354 
-364 FALSTLQRI
+364 FALQTLQRI
-373 SKFLN
+373 SKFIN

-400 SSFFQDSVSLNDV
+400 SSFFKDSVSLPDV

-481 TLFGVGRFTLP
+481 TLFGVDRFTLP

-515 FILGQKSTS
+515 FISGQQSTS
-524 NKGFGFV
+524 DKGFGFV

-560 YLDKILTENAIHS
+560 YLDKILTENAIRS
-573 EKNPDGSYSFVAVN
+573 EKNADGSYSFVAVN

-610 RIFYNSGNDV
+610 RIFYNSGNEV
-620 FDDASSS
+620 FDDASSG

-649 MKLTNSL
+649 MKLTNAL

>member
-13 TKRYT
+13 SKRYT

-27 TLGFGVCQP
+27 TLSFGVCQP
-36 LFCQLLNDKDKLA
+36 LFCQLLNDNDKLA

-70 LVNKLRFVKMTDICP
+70 LVNKLRFVQMTDICP
-85 YYEAMLSGA
+85 YYEALLAGS

-103 LPKEVLTTSIKVLTQ
+103 LPKEVLQISIRELTQ
-118 MVLQYSVI
+118 VVLQYSVI
-126 DYFKVDSSSSVTKY
+126 DYFKRDTSSPSEPKF
-140 VYQNISIPSV
+140 VYQNVLRPSV
-150 LKEAISVF
+150 YQEAISV
-158 HQAVADQTDL
+158 L
-168 SAAVPD
+168 KSAYSNQSQFASIIPY
-174 PKPHIGNVN
+174 PKPHGGDVGS
-183 TAISPDSADYLIS
+183 AISPDSADYLVS
-196 TDTAFLCCRLTERGK
+196 TDDAFICFRLTETGK
-211 RLRNVLI
+211 RLRNVII
-218 GLGYAL
+218 GLGYEL
-224 DISCTDSVSLLPLFA
+224 DLSCSDSVSFLPLFA

-245 DCYAPSRDSQWNQT
+245 DCYAPSRETQWNQT
-259 NAFILIDACFQ
+259 NAFILIDASFQ
-270 NYLTDLDDFTTGQG
+270 NYMIDLNHFTTYGG
-284 SSEKVQNAVFGFFE
+284 STEKIQKALLGFFE
-298 DLANT
+298 DLSNT
-303 WYVAKDDYVSAHRLN
+303 WYVANDDYVSAHRLRA
-318 TVSSNSTSFG
+318 VSTTNSSFDSIQVPSGSLADHSIGVTTYTDNVPVIAPQMSTS
-328 DVTNIPL
+328 N
-335 TNKDSSFTGIIG
+335 
-347 ISPNETP
+347 
-354 VISKDQYINQ
+354 
-364 FALSTLQRI
+364 FALQTLQRI
-373 SKFLN
+373 SKFIN

-400 SSFFQDSVSLNDV
+400 SSFFKDSVSLSDI

-428 TSNDGSGEQLG
+428 TSGDGSGEQLG

-466 SCLVPDSKYFQGIDP
+466 SCLVPDSKYFQGVDP
-481 TLFGVGRFTLP
+481 SLFGVDRFTLP
-492 NADFDALSYEVTP
+492 NVDFDALSYEVTP
-505 SSFLCAHNDI
+505 SSFLCGHNDI
-515 FILGQKSTS
+515 FISGQESTS

-560 YLDKILTENAIHS
+560 YLDKILTENAIRS
-573 EKNPDGSYSFVAVN
+573 EKNADGSYSFVAVN

-620 FDDASSS
+620 FDDASFS
-627 DAANDFTNTPVDD
+627 DETNDFANTPVDD

-649 MKLTNSL
+649 MKLTNAL
-656 KPIAMSYDVYDDDT
+656 KPISMSYDVYDEDT
-670 DNSSKTITQE
+670 DNSSKTIIQE